1 MNQTK
6 EKKTRYLLWP
16 ALLLLLLLL
25 APGSTVRVQA
35 ASDQTAVQLKLSQG
49 IRRYDYAYQ
58 VLDLVNQERA
68 KKNLNPVTMD
78 KNLLECAMTR
88 AEELTVYASHT
99 RPNGSICFSAFPY
112 FEDPSENLAIN
123 QGTPEEVMESWIE
136 SSGHYTNIM
145 NSKNVS
151 AGIGCYSQ
159 NGHLYWI
166 QCFSSHATE
175 ACTQPANQTV
185 SPVISVLPKLI
196 NIHFNEVSPITFT
209 EEQKTLA
216 IYITCNGFSYM
227 SSSLDPASFTWSTG
241 DPSIATVDQSGVIQL
256 KSRGTTTVSAT
267 LKSCPDKTLSTD
279 INAYYDLENS
289 KETSLRYT
297 SSWNYTGNPITFSP
311 ELKFHGR
318 TLTEGKD
325 YTISFS
331 NNQNSGVGT
340 FTITGLGLYSGT
352 LTNNFGI
359 WQINLSQ
366 TKVTFSQSSYLYTGT
381 PLTPKPTVTWNGIT
395 LTENVDYTLSWHNN
409 AQQGNAYV
417 TVSGKGNFTGESNKY
432 FYIDL
437 TPITE
442 AEIGDIPDY
451 EYAPGKEFK
460 PEPTVT
466 LNGVTLKKDVDYTLS
481 YYDNTMASSRTNRP
495 RVHITGIGIYRSGF
509 SKYFT
514 INPLKLS
521 GETIQLADPNC
532 KSESVTSYLRNNL
545 IITYNGTQLISDDFR
560 ITSVYCSSSNEILDF
575 SLSYKQNYSG
585 SRHMTSVKLCDL
597 SDIPEQIFN
606 GNAVTPKPAVKY
618 GSDTLQEGTDYIL
631 SWKDN
636 AKTGTSSVTVTG
648 INNYFSSQ
656 SLTFKISAPAPTSTP
671 TPKPTA
677 TPKPKPTATP
687 TPKPTATPKPKPTTT
702 PTPKPTATPTTKPT
716 ATPTPKPT
724 ATPTTKPT
732 ATPTPKP
739 TATPTPKPTATPTTK
754 PTTPTPK
761 PSTTPAPM
769 PSGTPA
775 PMPSGT
781 PAPNPSGTPAP
792 NPSGTPAPNPSGT
805 PAPVITN
812 LTAPSIKASA
822 SWNSCTLRWNRINNV
837 RNYILYRKTNS
848 GKYTKIK
855 TLNANATSY
864 KDTKITMGNKYS
876 YVIRA
881 SRKTSSGSIYSP
893 ASKAATVKPNLLRP
907 STKLKTLKG
916 KQTLSWKKISGA
928 TGYVIYQKKG
938 NGSFKKVKTIS
949 SKNTSY
955 TFKTAKN
962 ITYSY
967 RLVPYRTVNKKVKT
981 GPASAVK
988 TGKAK

>member
-1 MNQTK
+1 MNETK
-6 EKKTRYLLWP
+6 EEKTRHLFWP

-25 APGSTVRVQA
+25 APVHMVRVQA
-35 ASDQTAVQLKLSQG
+35 ASDQSTVELKLSQG

-68 KKNLNPVTMD
+68 KKNRNPVTMD

-166 QCFSSHATE
+166 QCFSSHAAET
-175 ACTQPANQTV
+175 CTQPANQNV
-185 SPVISVLPKLI
+185 SPVLSVLPRLV
-196 NIHFNEVSPITFT
+196 NIHFNVSSPVKFT
-209 EEQKTLA
+209 EEQKTLT
-216 IYITCNGFSYM
+216 IYTTCNGFSYM
-227 SSSLDPASFTWSTG
+227 SSSLDPSSFTWSTG
-241 DPSIATVDQSGVIQL
+241 DPSVATVDQSGVIRL
-256 KSRGTTTVSAT
+256 KSKGNTTVTAT
-267 LKSCPDKTLSTD
+267 LKSCPDKILTADL
-279 INAYYDLENS
+279 NAYYDLEDS
-289 KETSLRYT
+289 KETSLT
-297 SSWNYTGNPITFSP
+297 YTGSWKYTGKPITFSP
-311 ELKFHGR
+311 VLKFHDR

-325 YTISFS
+325 YTLSFS

-359 WQINLSQ
+359 WQISLSQ
-366 TKVTFSQSSYLYTGT
+366 AEVTFSQSSYLYTGT

-417 TVSGKGNFTGESNKY
+417 TVSGKGNFTGETNKS

-481 YYDNTMASSRTNRP
+481 YFDNTMASSRTNRP

-521 GETIQLADPNC
+521 GETIELPDTNC
-532 KSESVTSYLRNNL
+532 GNGSVTTFLRNHL
-545 IITYNGTQLISDDFR
+545 VITYNGVQLTSDDYS
-560 ITSVYCSSSNEILDF
+560 ITSLRCSAGNEILGF
-575 SLSYKQNYSG
+575 SISYKQNYSG
-585 SRHMTSVKLCDL
+585 TRQMTSVKRCDL
-597 SDIPEQIFN
+597 SDIPEQIFS
-606 GNAVTPKPAVKY
+606 GNAVTPKPTVKY
-618 GSDTLQEGTDYIL
+618 GSATLQEGTDYVL
-631 SWKDN
+631 SWADN
-636 AKTGTSSVTVTG
+636 TKTGTGSVTVTG
-648 INNYFSSQ
+648 INKYFASQ
-656 SLTFKISAPAPTSTP
+656 TLTFKISAPAPTV
-671 TPKPTA
+671 
-677 TPKPKPTATP
+677 
-687 TPKPTATPKPKPTTT
+687 
-702 PTPKPTATPTTKPT
+702 
-716 ATPTPKPT
+716 
-724 ATPTTKPT
+724 
-732 ATPTPKP
+732 TPTPKP
-739 TATPTPKPTATPTTK
+739 TATPTPKPTN
-754 PTTPTPK
+754 
-761 PSTTPAPM
+761 TPAPK

-775 PMPSGT
+775 P
-781 PAPNPSGTPAP
+781 A
-792 NPSGTPAPNPSGT
+792 
-805 PAPVITN
+805 VVK
-812 LTAPSIKASA
+812 LTAPAIKAST
-822 SWNSCTLRWNRINNV
+822 SWNSCTLRWNRINNA
-837 RNYILYRKTNS
+837 RSYILYRKTNS
-848 GKYTKIK
+848 GKYVKIK
-855 TLNANATSY
+855 TLNANTTSY
-864 KDTKITMGNKYS
+864 KDTKITIGNKYS

-881 SRKTSSGSIYSP
+881 SRKTSSGYIYSP
-893 ASKAATVKPNLLRP
+893 TSKAVTVKPNLLRP

-916 KQTLSWKKISGA
+916 KQTLSWKKVPGA
-928 TGYVIYQKKG
+928 TGYVLYQKKG
-938 NGSFKKVKTIS
+938 NGSFKKVKTVS
-949 SKNTSY
+949 ARNLNY
-955 TFKTAKN
+955 TFKTSKN
-962 ITYSY
+962 TTYSY
-967 RLVPYRTVNKKVKT
+967 RVVPYRTINRKAKT

-988 TGKAK
+988 TGKAR

>member
-25 APGSTVRVQA
+25 APGNIVRVQA

-68 KKNLNPVTMD
+68 KKNRNPVTMD

-166 QCFSSHATE
+166 QCFSSHAAET
-175 ACTQPANQTV
+175 CTQPANQNV
-185 SPVISVLPKLI
+185 SPVLSVLPRLM
-196 NIHFNEVSPITFT
+196 NIHFNVSSPVKFT
-209 EEQKTLA
+209 EEQKTLT
-216 IYITCNGFSYM
+216 IYATCNGFSYM
-227 SSSLDPASFTWSTG
+227 SSSLDPSSFTWSTG
-241 DPSIATVDQSGVIQL
+241 DPSVATVDQSGVIRL
-256 KSRGTTTVSAT
+256 KSKGNTTVTAT
-267 LKSCPDKTLSTD
+267 LKSCPDKILTADL
-279 INAYYDLENS
+279 NAYYDLEDS
-289 KETSLRYT
+289 KETSLT
-297 SSWNYTGNPITFSP
+297 YTGSWKYTGKPITFSP
-311 ELKFHGR
+311 VLKFHDR

-325 YTISFS
+325 YTLSFS

-366 TKVTFSQSSYLYTGT
+366 AEIAFSQSSYLYTGT

-417 TVSGKGNFTGESNKY
+417 TVSGKGNFTGETNKS

-481 YYDNTMASSRTNRP
+481 YFDNTMASSRTNRP

-521 GETIQLADPNC
+521 GETIELPDTNC
-532 KSESVTSYLRNNL
+532 GNGSVTTFLRNHL
-545 IITYNGTQLISDDFR
+545 VITYNGVQLTSDDYS
-560 ITSVYCSSSNEILDF
+560 ITSLRCSAGNEILGF
-575 SLSYKQNYSG
+575 SISYKQNYSG
-585 SRHMTSVKLCDL
+585 TRQMTSVKRCDL
-597 SDIPEQIFN
+597 SDIPEQIFS
-606 GNAVTPKPAVKY
+606 GNAVTPKPTVKY
-618 GSDTLQEGTDYIL
+618 GSATLQEGTDYVL
-631 SWKDN
+631 SWADN
-636 AKTGTSSVTVTG
+636 TKTGTGSVTVTG
-648 INNYFSSQ
+648 INKYFASQ
-656 SLTFKISAPAPTSTP
+656 TLTFKISAPAPTVTP
-671 TPKPTA
+671 TPKPTN
-677 TPKPKPTATP
+677 TP
-687 TPKPTATPKPKPTTT
+687 TPKPT
-702 PTPKPTATPTTKPT
+702 
-716 ATPTPKPT
+716 
-724 ATPTTKPT
+724 
-732 ATPTPKP
+732 
-739 TATPTPKPTATPTTK
+739 
-754 PTTPTPK
+754 
-761 PSTTPAPM
+761 STPAPK

-775 PMPSGT
+775 P
-781 PAPNPSGTPAP
+781 A
-792 NPSGTPAPNPSGT
+792 
-805 PAPVITN
+805 VVK
-812 LTAPSIKASA
+812 LTAPAIKAST
-822 SWNSCTLRWNRINNV
+822 SWNSCTLRWNRINNA
-837 RNYILYRKTNS
+837 RSYILYRKTNS
-848 GKYTKIK
+848 GKYVKLK
-855 TLNANATSY
+855 TLNANTTAY
-864 KDTKITMGNKYS
+864 KDTKITIGNKYS

-881 SRKTSSGSIYSP
+881 SRKTSSGYIYSP
-893 ASKAATVKPNLLRP
+893 TSKAVTVKPNLLRP

-916 KQTLSWKKISGA
+916 KQILSWKKVPGA
-928 TGYVIYQKKG
+928 TGYVLYQKKG
-938 NGSFKKVKTIS
+938 NGSFKKVKTVS
-949 SKNTSY
+949 ARNLNY
-955 TFKTAKN
+955 TFKTSKN
-962 ITYSY
+962 TTYSY
-967 RLVPYRTVNKKVKT
+967 RVVPYRTINRKAKT

-988 TGKAK
+988 TGKAR

>member
-25 APGSTVRVQA
+25 APGNIVRVQA

-68 KKNLNPVTMD
+68 KKNRNPVTMD

-88 AEELTVYASHT
+88 AEELTVCASHT

-196 NIHFNEVSPITFT
+196 NIHFNEASPITFT

-241 DPSIATVDQSGVIQL
+241 DPSIATVDQSGVIRL

-267 LKSCPDKTLSTD
+267 LKSCPDKTLSAD
-279 INAYYDLENS
+279 LNAYYDLENS
-289 KETSLRYT
+289 RETSLRYT
-297 SSWNYTGNPITFSP
+297 SSWNYTGSPITFSP

-331 NNQNSGVGT
+331 NNRNSGLGS

-352 LTNNFGI
+352 LTDDFLI
-359 WQINLSQ
+359 RQINLSQ
-366 TKVTFSQSSYLYTGT
+366 SEVTFSQSSYLYTGT
-381 PLTPKPTVTWNGIT
+381 ALTPKPTVTWNGTT

-409 AQQGNAYV
+409 DCQGNAYV
-417 TVSGKGNFTGESNKY
+417 TLSGMGNFTGEKNKS

-437 TPITE
+437 TPITD
-442 AEIGDIPDY
+442 AEISDIPDY

-545 IITYNGTQLISDDFR
+545 VITYNGTQLTSDDFR
-560 ITSVYCSSSNEILDF
+560 ITSVYYSSSNEILDF

-606 GNAVTPKPAVKY
+606 GNAVTPKPTVKY

-631 SWKDN
+631 TWKDN
-636 AKTGTSSVTVTG
+636 AKTGTGSVTVTG

-671 TPKPTA
+671 TPKP
-677 TPKPKPTATP
+677 
-687 TPKPTATPKPKPTTT
+687 
-702 PTPKPTATPTTKPT
+702 
-716 ATPTPKPT
+716 
-724 ATPTTKPT
+724 
-732 ATPTPKP
+732 
-739 TATPTPKPTATPTTK
+739 
-754 PTTPTPK
+754 
-761 PSTTPAPM
+761 ST
-769 PSGTPA
+769 
-775 PMPSGT
+775 
-781 PAPNPSGTPAP
+781 
-792 NPSGTPAPNPSGT
+792 T
-805 PAPVITN
+805 PAPVITK
-812 LTAPSIKASA
+812 LTAPLIKASA
-822 SWNSCTLRWNRINNV
+822 SWTNCTLRWNRINNA

-855 TLNANATSY
+855 TLNANTTSY
-864 KDTKITMGNKYS
+864 KDTKITIGNKYS

-881 SRKTSSGSIYSP
+881 SKKTSSGYIYSP
-893 ASKAATVKPNLLRP
+893 ASKAVTVKPNLLRP
-907 STKLKTLKG
+907 SIKLKTLKG

-949 SKNTSY
+949 YKNTSY

-962 ITYSY
+962 VTYSY
-967 RLVPYRTVNKKVKT
+967 RLVPYRSVNKKIKT

>member
-1 MNQTK
+1 MNETK
-6 EKKTRYLLWP
+6 EEKTRHLFWP

-25 APGSTVRVQA
+25 APVHMVRVQA
-35 ASDQTAVQLKLSQG
+35 ASDQSTVELKLSQG

-68 KKNLNPVTMD
+68 KKNRNPVTMD

-166 QCFSSHATE
+166 QCFSSHAAET
-175 ACTQPANQTV
+175 CTQPANQNV
-185 SPVISVLPKLI
+185 SPVLSVLPRLM
-196 NIHFNEVSPITFT
+196 NIHFNVSSPVKFT
-209 EEQKTLA
+209 EEQKTLT
-216 IYITCNGFSYM
+216 IYATCNGFSYM
-227 SSSLDPASFTWSTG
+227 SSSLDPSSFTWSTG
-241 DPSIATVDQSGVIQL
+241 DPSVATVDQSGVIRL
-256 KSRGTTTVSAT
+256 KSKGNTTVTAT
-267 LKSCPDKTLSTD
+267 LKSCPDKILTADL
-279 INAYYDLENS
+279 NACYNLEDS
-289 KETSLRYT
+289 KETSLT
-297 SSWNYTGNPITFSP
+297 YTGSWKYTGKPITFSP
-311 ELKFHGR
+311 VLKFHDR

-325 YTISFS
+325 YTLSFS

-366 TKVTFSQSSYLYTGT
+366 AEIAFSQSSYLYTGT

-417 TVSGKGNFTGESNKY
+417 TVSGKGNFTGERNKY

-481 YYDNTMASSRTNRP
+481 YFDNTMASSRTNRP

-521 GETIQLADPNC
+521 GETIELPDTNC
-532 KSESVTSYLRNNL
+532 GNGSVTTFLRNHL
-545 IITYNGTQLISDDFR
+545 VITYNGVQLTSDDYS
-560 ITSVYCSSSNEILDF
+560 ITSLRCSAGNEILGF
-575 SLSYKQNYSG
+575 SISYKQNYSG
-585 SRHMTSVKLCDL
+585 TRQMTSVKRCDL
-597 SDIPEQIFN
+597 SDIPEQIFS
-606 GNAVTPKPAVKY
+606 GNAVTPKPTVKY
-618 GSDTLQEGTDYIL
+618 GSATLQEGTDYVL
-631 SWKDN
+631 SWADN
-636 AKTGTSSVTVTG
+636 TKTGTGSVTVTG
-648 INNYFSSQ
+648 INKYFASQ
-656 SLTFKISAPAPTSTP
+656 TLTFKISAPAPTVTP
-671 TPKPTA
+671 TPKPTN
-677 TPKPKPTATP
+677 TP
-687 TPKPTATPKPKPTTT
+687 TPKPT
-702 PTPKPTATPTTKPT
+702 
-716 ATPTPKPT
+716 
-724 ATPTTKPT
+724 
-732 ATPTPKP
+732 
-739 TATPTPKPTATPTTK
+739 
-754 PTTPTPK
+754 
-761 PSTTPAPM
+761 STPAP
-769 PSGTPA
+769 A
-775 PMPSGT
+775 
-781 PAPNPSGTPAP
+781 
-792 NPSGTPAPNPSGT
+792 
-805 PAPVITN
+805 VVK
-812 LTAPSIKASA
+812 LTAPAIKAST
-822 SWNSCTLRWNRINNV
+822 SWNSCTLRWNRVKNSQ
-837 RNYILYRKTNS
+837 NYILYRKTNS
-848 GKYTKIK
+848 GKYAKIK
-855 TLNANATSY
+855 TLNANTTSY
-864 KDTKITMGNKYS
+864 KDTKITIGNKYS

-881 SRKTSSGSIYSP
+881 SRKTSSGYIYSP
-893 ASKAATVKPNLLRP
+893 TSKAVTVKPNLLRP

-916 KQTLSWKKISGA
+916 KQILSWKKVPGA
-928 TGYVIYQKKG
+928 TGYVLYQKKG
-938 NGSFKKVKTIS
+938 NGSFKKVKTVS
-949 SKNTSY
+949 ARNLNY
-955 TFKTAKN
+955 TFKTSKN
-962 ITYSY
+962 TTYSY
-967 RLVPYRTVNKKVKT
+967 RVVPYRTINRKAKT

-988 TGKAK
+988 TGKAR

>member
-1 MNQTK
+1 M
-6 EKKTRYLLWP
+6 
-16 ALLLLLLLL
+16 
-25 APGSTVRVQA
+25 QA

-68 KKNLNPVTMD
+68 KKNRNPVTMD

-166 QCFSSHATE
+166 QCFSSHAAET
-175 ACTQPANQTV
+175 CTQPANQNV
-185 SPVISVLPKLI
+185 SPVLSVLPRLV
-196 NIHFNEVSPITFT
+196 NIHFNVSSPVKFT
-209 EEQKTLA
+209 EEQKTLT
-216 IYITCNGFSYM
+216 IYATCNGFSYM
-227 SSSLDPASFTWSTG
+227 SSSLDPSSFTWSTG
-241 DPSIATVDQSGVIQL
+241 DPSVATVDQSGVIRL
-256 KSRGTTTVSAT
+256 KSKGNTTVTAT
-267 LKSCPDKTLSTD
+267 LKSCPDKILTADL
-279 INAYYDLENS
+279 NAYYDLEDS
-289 KETSLRYT
+289 KETSLT
-297 SSWNYTGNPITFSP
+297 YTGSWKYTGKPITFSP
-311 ELKFHGR
+311 VLKFHDR

-325 YTISFS
+325 YTLSFS

-366 TKVTFSQSSYLYTGT
+366 AEVTFSQSSYLYTGT

-417 TVSGKGNFTGESNKY
+417 TVSGKGNFTGETNKS

-481 YYDNTMASSRTNRP
+481 YFDNTMASSRTNRP

-521 GETIQLADPNC
+521 GETIELPDTNC
-532 KSESVTSYLRNNL
+532 GNGSVTTFLRNHL
-545 IITYNGTQLISDDFR
+545 VITYNGVQLTSDDYS
-560 ITSVYCSSSNEILDF
+560 ITSLRCSAGNEILGF
-575 SLSYKQNYSG
+575 SISYKQNYSG
-585 SRHMTSVKLCDL
+585 TRQMTSVKRCDL
-597 SDIPEQIFN
+597 SDIPEQIFS
-606 GNAVTPKPAVKY
+606 GNAVTPKPTVKY
-618 GSDTLQEGTDYIL
+618 GSATLQEGTDYVL
-631 SWKDN
+631 SWADN
-636 AKTGTSSVTVTG
+636 TKTGTGSVTVTG
-648 INNYFSSQ
+648 INKYFASQ
-656 SLTFKISAPAPTSTP
+656 TLTFKISAPAPTV
-671 TPKPTA
+671 
-677 TPKPKPTATP
+677 
-687 TPKPTATPKPKPTTT
+687 
-702 PTPKPTATPTTKPT
+702 
-716 ATPTPKPT
+716 
-724 ATPTTKPT
+724 
-732 ATPTPKP
+732 TPTPKP
-739 TATPTPKPTATPTTK
+739 TATPTPKPTN
-754 PTTPTPK
+754 TPTPK
-761 PSTTPAPM
+761 PTSTPAPK

-775 PMPSGT
+775 P
-781 PAPNPSGTPAP
+781 A
-792 NPSGTPAPNPSGT
+792 
-805 PAPVITN
+805 VVK
-812 LTAPSIKASA
+812 LTAPAIKAST
-822 SWNSCTLRWNRINNV
+822 SWNSCTLRWNRINNA
-837 RNYILYRKTNS
+837 RSYILYRKTNS
-848 GKYTKIK
+848 GKYAKIK
-855 TLNANATSY
+855 TLNANTTSY
-864 KDTKITMGNKYS
+864 KDTKITIGNKYS

-881 SRKTSSGSIYSP
+881 SRKTSSGYIYSP
-893 ASKAATVKPNLLRP
+893 TSKAVTVKPNLLRP

-916 KQTLSWKKISGA
+916 KQTLSWKKVPGA
-928 TGYVIYQKKG
+928 TGYVLYQKKG
-938 NGSFKKVKTIS
+938 NGSFKKVKTVS
-949 SKNTSY
+949 ARNLNY
-955 TFKTAKN
+955 TFKTSKN
-962 ITYSY
+962 TTYSY
-967 RLVPYRTVNKKVKT
+967 RVVPYRTINRKAKT

-988 TGKAK
+988 TGKAR

>member
-1 MNQTK
+1 MNETK
-6 EKKTRYLLWP
+6 EEKTRHLFWP

-25 APGSTVRVQA
+25 APVHMVRVQA
-35 ASDQTAVQLKLSQG
+35 ASDQSTVELKLSQG

-68 KKNLNPVTMD
+68 KKNRNPVTMD

-151 AGIGCYSQ
+151 VGIGCYSQ

-166 QCFSSHATE
+166 QCFSSHAAET
-175 ACTQPANQTV
+175 CTQPANQNV
-185 SPVISVLPKLI
+185 SPVLSVLPRLV
-196 NIHFNEVSPITFT
+196 NIHFNVSSPVKFT
-209 EEQKTLA
+209 EEQKTLT
-216 IYITCNGFSYM
+216 IYATCNGFSYM
-227 SSSLDPASFTWSTG
+227 SSSLDPSSFTWSTG
-241 DPSIATVDQSGVIQL
+241 DPSVATVDQSGVIRL
-256 KSRGTTTVSAT
+256 KSKGNTTVTAT
-267 LKSCPDKTLSTD
+267 LKSCPDKILTADL
-279 INAYYDLENS
+279 NAYYDLEDS
-289 KETSLRYT
+289 KETSLT
-297 SSWNYTGNPITFSP
+297 YTGSWKYTGKPITFSP
-311 ELKFHGR
+311 VLKFHDR

-325 YTISFS
+325 YTLSFS

-359 WQINLSQ
+359 WQISLSQ
-366 TKVTFSQSSYLYTGT
+366 AEVTFSQSSYLYTGT

-417 TVSGKGNFTGESNKY
+417 TVSGKGNFTGETNKS

-481 YYDNTMASSRTNRP
+481 YFDNTMASSRTNRP

-521 GETIQLADPNC
+521 GETIELPDTNC
-532 KSESVTSYLRNNL
+532 GNGSVTTFLRNHL
-545 IITYNGTQLISDDFR
+545 VITYNGVQLTSDDYS
-560 ITSVYCSSSNEILDF
+560 ITSLRCSAGNEILGF
-575 SLSYKQNYSG
+575 SISYKQNYSG
-585 SRHMTSVKLCDL
+585 TRQMTSVKRCDL
-597 SDIPEQIFN
+597 SDIPEQIFS
-606 GNAVTPKPAVKY
+606 GNAVTPKPTVKY
-618 GSDTLQEGTDYIL
+618 GSATLQEGTDYVL
-631 SWKDN
+631 SWADN
-636 AKTGTSSVTVTG
+636 TKTGTGSVTVTG
-648 INNYFSSQ
+648 INKYFASQ
-656 SLTFKISAPAPTSTP
+656 TLTFKISAPAPTV
-671 TPKPTA
+671 
-677 TPKPKPTATP
+677 
-687 TPKPTATPKPKPTTT
+687 
-702 PTPKPTATPTTKPT
+702 
-716 ATPTPKPT
+716 
-724 ATPTTKPT
+724 
-732 ATPTPKP
+732 TPTPKP
-739 TATPTPKPTATPTTK
+739 TATPTPKPT
-754 PTTPTPK
+754 
-761 PSTTPAPM
+761 STPAPK

-775 PMPSGT
+775 P
-781 PAPNPSGTPAP
+781 A
-792 NPSGTPAPNPSGT
+792 
-805 PAPVITN
+805 VVK
-812 LTAPSIKASA
+812 LTAPAIKAST
-822 SWNSCTLRWNRINNV
+822 SWNSCTLRWNRINNAQS
-837 RNYILYRKTNS
+837 YILYRKTNS
-848 GKYTKIK
+848 GKYAKIK
-855 TLNANATSY
+855 TLNANTTSY
-864 KDTKITMGNKYS
+864 KDTKITIGNKYS

-881 SRKTSSGSIYSP
+881 SRKTSSGYIYSP
-893 ASKAATVKPNLLRP
+893 TSKAVTVKPNLLRP

-916 KQTLSWKKISGA
+916 KQILSWKKVPGA
-928 TGYVIYQKKG
+928 TGYVLYQKKG
-938 NGSFKKVKTIS
+938 NDSFKKVKTVS
-949 SKNTSY
+949 ARNLSY
-955 TFKTAKN
+955 TFKTSKN
-962 ITYSY
+962 TTYSY
-967 RLVPYRTVNKKVKT
+967 RVVPYRTINRKAKT

-988 TGKAK
+988 TGKAR

>member
-1 MNQTK
+1 M
-6 EKKTRYLLWP
+6 
-16 ALLLLLLLL
+16 
-25 APGSTVRVQA
+25 QA

-166 QCFSSHATE
+166 QCFSSHAAET
-175 ACTQPANQTV
+175 CTQPANQNV
-185 SPVISVLPKLI
+185 SPVLSVLPRLM
-196 NIHFNEVSPITFT
+196 NIHFNVSSPVKFT
-209 EEQKTLA
+209 EEQKTLT
-216 IYITCNGFSYM
+216 IYATCNGFSYM
-227 SSSLDPASFTWSTG
+227 SSSLDPSSFTWSTG
-241 DPSIATVDQSGVIQL
+241 DPSVATVDQSGVIRL
-256 KSRGTTTVSAT
+256 KSKGNTTVTAT
-267 LKSCPDKTLSTD
+267 LKSCPDKILTADL
-279 INAYYDLENS
+279 NAYYDLEDS
-289 KETSLRYT
+289 KETSLT
-297 SSWNYTGNPITFSP
+297 YTGSWKYTGKPITFSP
-311 ELKFHGR
+311 VLKFHDR

-325 YTISFS
+325 YTLSFS

-366 TKVTFSQSSYLYTGT
+366 AEVTFSQSSYLYTGT

-417 TVSGKGNFTGESNKY
+417 TVSGKGNFTGETNKS

-481 YYDNTMASSRTNRP
+481 YFDNTMASSRTNRP

-521 GETIQLADPNC
+521 GETIELPDTNC
-532 KSESVTSYLRNNL
+532 GNGSVTTFLRNHL
-545 IITYNGTQLISDDFR
+545 VITYNGVQLTSDDYS
-560 ITSVYCSSSNEILDF
+560 ITSLRCSAGNEILGF
-575 SLSYKQNYSG
+575 SISYKQNYSG
-585 SRHMTSVKLCDL
+585 TRQMTSVKRCDL
-597 SDIPEQIFN
+597 SDIPEQIFS
-606 GNAVTPKPAVKY
+606 GNAVTPKPTVKY
-618 GSDTLQEGTDYIL
+618 GSATLQEGTDYVL
-631 SWKDN
+631 SWADN
-636 AKTGTSSVTVTG
+636 TKTGTGSVTVTG
-648 INNYFSSQ
+648 INKYFASQ
-656 SLTFKISAPAPTSTP
+656 TLTFKISAPAPTV
-671 TPKPTA
+671 
-677 TPKPKPTATP
+677 
-687 TPKPTATPKPKPTTT
+687 
-702 PTPKPTATPTTKPT
+702 
-716 ATPTPKPT
+716 
-724 ATPTTKPT
+724 
-732 ATPTPKP
+732 TPTPKP
-739 TATPTPKPTATPTTK
+739 TATPTPKPTN
-754 PTTPTPK
+754 TPTPK
-761 PSTTPAPM
+761 PTSTPAPK

-775 PMPSGT
+775 P
-781 PAPNPSGTPAP
+781 A
-792 NPSGTPAPNPSGT
+792 
-805 PAPVITN
+805 VVK
-812 LTAPSIKASA
+812 LTAPAIKAST
-822 SWNSCTLRWNRINNV
+822 SWNSCTLRWNRINNA
-837 RNYILYRKTNS
+837 RSYILYRKTNS
-848 GKYTKIK
+848 GKYVKLK
-855 TLNANATSY
+855 TLNANTTSY
-864 KDTKITMGNKYS
+864 KDTKITIGNKYS

-881 SRKTSSGSIYSP
+881 SRKTSSGYIYRP
-893 ASKAATVKPNLLRP
+893 TSKAVTVKPNLLRP

-916 KQTLSWKKISGA
+916 KQILSWKKVPGA
-928 TGYVIYQKKG
+928 TGYVLYQKKG
-938 NGSFKKVKTIS
+938 NGSFKKVKTVS
-949 SKNTSY
+949 ARNLNY
-955 TFKTAKN
+955 TFKTSKN
-962 ITYSY
+962 TTYSY
-967 RLVPYRTVNKKVKT
+967 RVVPYRTINRKAKT

-988 TGKAK
+988 TGKAR

>member
-1 MNQTK
+1 MNETK
-6 EKKTRYLLWP
+6 EEKTRHLFWP

-25 APGSTVRVQA
+25 APGNIVRVQA

-175 ACTQPANQTV
+175 TCTQPANQNV
-185 SPVISVLPKLI
+185 SPVLSVLPRLV
-196 NIHFNEVSPITFT
+196 NIHFNVSSPVKFT
-209 EEQKTLA
+209 EEQKTLT
-216 IYITCNGFSYM
+216 IYATCNGFSYM
-227 SSSLDPASFTWSTG
+227 SSSLDPSSFTWSTG
-241 DPSIATVDQSGVIQL
+241 DPSVATVDQSGVIRL
-256 KSRGTTTVSAT
+256 KSKGNTTVTAT
-267 LKSCPDKTLSTD
+267 LKSCPDKILTADL
-279 INAYYDLENS
+279 NACYDLEDS
-289 KETSLRYT
+289 KETSLT
-297 SSWNYTGNPITFSP
+297 YTGSWKYTGKPITFSP
-311 ELKFHGR
+311 VLKFHDR

-325 YTISFS
+325 YTLSFS

-366 TKVTFSQSSYLYTGT
+366 AEIDFSQSSYLYTGT

-417 TVSGKGNFTGESNKY
+417 TVSGKGNFTGERNKS

-481 YYDNTMASSRTNRP
+481 YFDNTMASSRTNRP

-521 GETIQLADPNC
+521 GETIELPDTNYGNG
-532 KSESVTSYLRNNL
+532 SVTTFLRNHL
-545 IITYNGTQLISDDFR
+545 VITYNGVQLTSDDYS
-560 ITSVYCSSSNEILDF
+560 ITSLRCSAGNEILGF
-575 SLSYKQNYSG
+575 SISYRQNYSG
-585 SRHMTSVKLCDL
+585 TRQMTSVKRCDL
-597 SDIPEQIFN
+597 SDIPEQIFS
-606 GNAVTPKPAVKY
+606 GNAVTPKPTVKY
-618 GSDTLQEGTDYIL
+618 GSAALQEGTDYVL
-631 SWKDN
+631 SWADN
-636 AKTGTSSVTVTG
+636 TKTGTGSVTVTG
-648 INNYFSSQ
+648 INKYFASQ
-656 SLTFKISAPAPTSTP
+656 TLTFKISAPAPTVTP
-671 TPKPTA
+671 TPKPTN
-677 TPKPKPTATP
+677 TP
-687 TPKPTATPKPKPTTT
+687 TPKPT
-702 PTPKPTATPTTKPT
+702 
-716 ATPTPKPT
+716 
-724 ATPTTKPT
+724 
-732 ATPTPKP
+732 
-739 TATPTPKPTATPTTK
+739 
-754 PTTPTPK
+754 
-761 PSTTPAPM
+761 STPAP
-769 PSGTPA
+769 A
-775 PMPSGT
+775 
-781 PAPNPSGTPAP
+781 
-792 NPSGTPAPNPSGT
+792 
-805 PAPVITN
+805 VVK
-812 LTAPSIKASA
+812 LTAPAIKAST
-822 SWNSCTLRWNRINNV
+822 SWNSCTLRWNRVKNSQ
-837 RNYILYRKTNS
+837 NYILYRKTNS
-848 GKYTKIK
+848 GKYAKIK
-855 TLNANATSY
+855 TLNANTTSY
-864 KDTKITMGNKYS
+864 KDTKITIGNKYS

-881 SRKTSSGSIYSP
+881 SRKTSSGYIYSP
-893 ASKAATVKPNLLRP
+893 TSKAVTVKPNLLRP

-916 KQTLSWKKISGA
+916 KQILSWKKVPGA
-928 TGYVIYQKKG
+928 TGYVLYQKKG
-938 NGSFKKVKTIS
+938 NGSFKKVKTVS
-949 SKNTSY
+949 ARNLNY
-955 TFKTAKN
+955 TFKTSKN
-962 ITYSY
+962 TTYSY
-967 RLVPYRTVNKKVKT
+967 RVVPYRTINRKAKT

-988 TGKAK
+988 TGKAR

>member
-1 MNQTK
+1 MNETK
-6 EKKTRYLLWP
+6 EEKTRHLFWP

-25 APGSTVRVQA
+25 APVHMVRVQA

-68 KKNLNPVTMD
+68 KKNRNPVTMD

-88 AEELTVYASHT
+88 AEELTVYASHI

-175 ACTQPANQTV
+175 ACTQPANQNV
-185 SPVISVLPKLI
+185 SPVLSVLPRLV
-196 NIHFNEVSPITFT
+196 NIHFNVSSPVKFT
-209 EEQKTLA
+209 EEQKTLT
-216 IYITCNGFSYM
+216 IYATCNGFSYM
-227 SSSLDPASFTWSTG
+227 SSSLDPSSFTWSTG
-241 DPSIATVDQSGVIQL
+241 DPSVATVDQSGVIRL
-256 KSRGTTTVSAT
+256 KSKGNTTVTAT
-267 LKSCPDKTLSTD
+267 LKSCPDKILTADL
-279 INAYYDLENS
+279 NAYYDLEDS
-289 KETSLRYT
+289 KETSLT
-297 SSWNYTGNPITFSP
+297 YTGSWKYTGKPITFSP
-311 ELKFHGR
+311 VLKFHDR

-325 YTISFS
+325 YTLSFS

-366 TKVTFSQSSYLYTGT
+366 AEVTFSQSSYLYTGT

-417 TVSGKGNFTGESNKY
+417 TVSGKGNFTGETIKS

-481 YYDNTMASSRTNRP
+481 YFDNTMASSRTNRP

-521 GETIQLADPNC
+521 GETIELPDTNC
-532 KSESVTSYLRNNL
+532 GNGSVTTFLRNHL
-545 IITYNGTQLISDDFR
+545 VITYNGVQLTSDDYS
-560 ITSVYCSSSNEILDF
+560 ITSLRCSAGNEILGF
-575 SLSYKQNYSG
+575 SISYKQNYSG
-585 SRHMTSVKLCDL
+585 TRQMTSVKRCDL
-597 SDIPEQIFN
+597 SDIPEQIFS
-606 GNAVTPKPAVKY
+606 GNAVTPKPTVKY
-618 GSDTLQEGTDYIL
+618 GSATLQEGTDYVL
-631 SWKDN
+631 SWADN
-636 AKTGTSSVTVTG
+636 TKTGTGSVTVTG
-648 INNYFSSQ
+648 INKYFASQ
-656 SLTFKISAPAPTSTP
+656 TLTFKISAPAPTV
-671 TPKPTA
+671 
-677 TPKPKPTATP
+677 
-687 TPKPTATPKPKPTTT
+687 
-702 PTPKPTATPTTKPT
+702 
-716 ATPTPKPT
+716 
-724 ATPTTKPT
+724 
-732 ATPTPKP
+732 TPTPKP
-739 TATPTPKPTATPTTK
+739 TATPTPKPT
-754 PTTPTPK
+754 
-761 PSTTPAPM
+761 STPAPK

-775 PMPSGT
+775 P
-781 PAPNPSGTPAP
+781 A
-792 NPSGTPAPNPSGT
+792 
-805 PAPVITN
+805 VVK
-812 LTAPSIKASA
+812 LTAPAIKAST
-822 SWNSCTLRWNRINNV
+822 SWNSCTLRWNRINNAQS
-837 RNYILYRKTNS
+837 YILYRKTNS
-848 GKYTKIK
+848 GKYAKIK
-855 TLNANATSY
+855 TLNANTTSY
-864 KDTKITMGNKYS
+864 KDTKITIGNKYS

-881 SRKTSSGSIYSP
+881 SRKTSSGYIYSP
-893 ASKAATVKPNLLRP
+893 TSKAVTVKPNLLRP

-916 KQTLSWKKISGA
+916 KQILSWKKVPGA
-928 TGYVIYQKKG
+928 TGYVLYQKKG
-938 NGSFKKVKTIS
+938 NDSFKKVKTVS
-949 SKNTSY
+949 ARNLSY
-955 TFKTAKN
+955 TFKTSKN
-962 ITYSY
+962 TTYSY
-967 RLVPYRTVNKKVKT
+967 RVVPYRTINRKAKT

-988 TGKAK
+988 TGKAR

>member
-25 APGSTVRVQA
+25 APGNIVRVQA

-68 KKNLNPVTMD
+68 KKNRNTVTMD

-166 QCFSSHATE
+166 QCFSSHAAET
-175 ACTQPANQTV
+175 CTQPANQNV
-185 SPVISVLPKLI
+185 SPVLSVLPRLV
-196 NIHFNEVSPITFT
+196 NIHFNVSSPVKFT
-209 EEQKTLA
+209 EEQKTLT
-216 IYITCNGFSYM
+216 IYATCNGFSYM
-227 SSSLDPASFTWSTG
+227 SSSLDPSSFTWSTG
-241 DPSIATVDQSGVIQL
+241 DPSVATVDQSGVIRL
-256 KSRGTTTVSAT
+256 KSKGNTTVTAT
-267 LKSCPDKTLSTD
+267 LKSCPDKILTADL
-279 INAYYDLENS
+279 NAYYDLEDS
-289 KETSLRYT
+289 KETSLT
-297 SSWNYTGNPITFSP
+297 YTGSWKYTGKPITFSP
-311 ELKFHGR
+311 VLKFHDR

-325 YTISFS
+325 YTLSFS

-366 TKVTFSQSSYLYTGT
+366 AEVTFSQSSYLYTGT

-417 TVSGKGNFTGESNKY
+417 TVSGKGNFTGERNKY

-466 LNGVTLKKDVDYTLS
+466 LNGVALKKDVDYTLS
-481 YYDNTMASSRTNRP
+481 YFDNTMASSRTNRP

-521 GETIQLADPNC
+521 GETIELPDTNC
-532 KSESVTSYLRNNL
+532 GNGSVTTFLRNHL
-545 IITYNGTQLISDDFR
+545 VITYNGVQLTSDDYS
-560 ITSVYCSSSNEILDF
+560 ITSLRCSAGNEILGF
-575 SLSYKQNYSG
+575 SISYKQNYSG
-585 SRHMTSVKLCDL
+585 TRQMTSVKLCDL
-597 SDIPEQIFN
+597 SDIPEQIFS
-606 GNAVTPKPAVKY
+606 GNAVTPKPTVKY
-618 GSDTLQEGTDYIL
+618 GSATLQEGTDYVL
-631 SWKDN
+631 SWADN
-636 AKTGTSSVTVTG
+636 TKTGTGSVTVTG
-648 INNYFSSQ
+648 INKYFASQ
-656 SLTFKISAPAPTSTP
+656 TLTFKISAPAPTVTP
-671 TPKPTA
+671 TPKPTN
-677 TPKPKPTATP
+677 TP
-687 TPKPTATPKPKPTTT
+687 TPKPT
-702 PTPKPTATPTTKPT
+702 
-716 ATPTPKPT
+716 
-724 ATPTTKPT
+724 
-732 ATPTPKP
+732 
-739 TATPTPKPTATPTTK
+739 
-754 PTTPTPK
+754 
-761 PSTTPAPM
+761 STPAP
-769 PSGTPA
+769 A
-775 PMPSGT
+775 
-781 PAPNPSGTPAP
+781 
-792 NPSGTPAPNPSGT
+792 
-805 PAPVITN
+805 VVK
-812 LTAPSIKASA
+812 LTAPAIKAST
-822 SWNSCTLRWNRINNV
+822 SWNSCTLRWNRVKNSQ
-837 RNYILYRKTNS
+837 NYILYRKTNS
-848 GKYTKIK
+848 GKYAKIK
-855 TLNANATSY
+855 TLNANTTSY
-864 KDTKITMGNKYS
+864 KDTKITIGNKYS

-881 SRKTSSGSIYSP
+881 SRKTSSGYIYSP
-893 ASKAATVKPNLLRP
+893 TSKAVTVKPNLLRP

-916 KQTLSWKKISGA
+916 KQILSWKKVPGA
-928 TGYVIYQKKG
+928 TGYVLYQKKG
-938 NGSFKKVKTIS
+938 NGSFKKVKTVS
-949 SKNTSY
+949 ARNLNY
-955 TFKTAKN
+955 TFKTSKN
-962 ITYSY
+962 TTYSY
-967 RLVPYRTVNKKVKT
+967 RVVPYRTINRKAKT

-988 TGKAK
+988 TGKAR

>member
-25 APGSTVRVQA
+25 APGNIVRVQA

-68 KKNLNPVTMD
+68 KKNRNPVTMD

-99 RPNGSICFSAFPY
+99 RPNVSICFSAFPY

-166 QCFSSHATE
+166 QCFSSHAAET
-175 ACTQPANQTV
+175 CTQPANQNV
-185 SPVISVLPKLI
+185 SPVLSVLPRLM
-196 NIHFNEVSPITFT
+196 NIHFNVSSPVKFT
-209 EEQKTLA
+209 EEQKTLT
-216 IYITCNGFSYM
+216 IYATCNGFSYM
-227 SSSLDPASFTWSTG
+227 SSSLDPSSFTWSTG
-241 DPSIATVDQSGVIQL
+241 DPSVATVDQSGVIRL
-256 KSRGTTTVSAT
+256 KSKGNTTVTAT
-267 LKSCPDKTLSTD
+267 LKSCPDKILTADL
-279 INAYYDLENS
+279 NAYYDLEDS
-289 KETSLRYT
+289 KETSLT
-297 SSWNYTGNPITFSP
+297 YTGSWKYTGKPITFSP
-311 ELKFHGR
+311 VLKFHNR

-325 YTISFS
+325 YTLSFS

-366 TKVTFSQSSYLYTGT
+366 AEIAFSQSSYLYTGT

-417 TVSGKGNFTGESNKY
+417 TVSGKGNFTGERNKY

-481 YYDNTMASSRTNRP
+481 YFDNTMASSRTNRP

-521 GETIQLADPNC
+521 GETIELPDTNC
-532 KSESVTSYLRNNL
+532 GNGSVTTFLRNHL
-545 IITYNGTQLISDDFR
+545 VITYNGVQLTSDDYS
-560 ITSVYCSSSNEILDF
+560 ITSLRCSAGNEILGF
-575 SLSYKQNYSG
+575 SISYKQNYSG
-585 SRHMTSVKLCDL
+585 TRQMTSVKRCDL
-597 SDIPEQIFN
+597 SDIPEQIFS
-606 GNAVTPKPAVKY
+606 GNAVTPKPTVKY
-618 GSDTLQEGTDYIL
+618 GSATLQEGTDYVL
-631 SWKDN
+631 SWADN
-636 AKTGTSSVTVTG
+636 TKTGTGSVTVTG
-648 INNYFSSQ
+648 INKYFASQ
-656 SLTFKISAPAPTSTP
+656 TLTFKISAPAPTVTP
-671 TPKPTA
+671 TPKPTN
-677 TPKPKPTATP
+677 TP
-687 TPKPTATPKPKPTTT
+687 TPKPT
-702 PTPKPTATPTTKPT
+702 
-716 ATPTPKPT
+716 
-724 ATPTTKPT
+724 
-732 ATPTPKP
+732 
-739 TATPTPKPTATPTTK
+739 
-754 PTTPTPK
+754 
-761 PSTTPAPM
+761 STPAP
-769 PSGTPA
+769 A
-775 PMPSGT
+775 
-781 PAPNPSGTPAP
+781 
-792 NPSGTPAPNPSGT
+792 
-805 PAPVITN
+805 VVK
-812 LTAPSIKASA
+812 LTAPAIKAST
-822 SWNSCTLRWNRINNV
+822 SWNSCTLRWNRINNA

-848 GKYTKIK
+848 GKYAKIK
-855 TLNANATSY
+855 TLNANTTSY
-864 KDTKITMGNKYS
+864 KDTKITIGNKYS

-881 SRKTSSGSIYSP
+881 SRKTSSGYIYSP
-893 ASKAATVKPNLLRP
+893 TSKAVTVKPNLLRP

-916 KQTLSWKKISGA
+916 KQILSWKKVPGA
-928 TGYVIYQKKG
+928 TGYVLYQKKG
-938 NGSFKKVKTIS
+938 NGSFKKVKTVS
-949 SKNTSY
+949 ARNLNY
-955 TFKTAKN
+955 TFKTSKN
-962 ITYSY
+962 TTYSY
-967 RLVPYRTVNKKVKT
+967 RVVPYRTINRKAKT

-988 TGKAK
+988 TGKAR

>member
-1 MNQTK
+1 MNETK
-6 EKKTRYLLWP
+6 EEKTRHLFWP

-25 APGSTVRVQA
+25 APGNIVRVQA

-68 KKNLNPVTMD
+68 KKNRNPVTMD

-166 QCFSSHATE
+166 QCFSSHAAET
-175 ACTQPANQTV
+175 CTQPANQNV
-185 SPVISVLPKLI
+185 SPVLSVLPRLV
-196 NIHFNEVSPITFT
+196 NIHFNVSSPVKFT
-209 EEQKTLA
+209 EEQKTLT
-216 IYITCNGFSYM
+216 IYATCNGFSYM
-227 SSSLDPASFTWSTG
+227 SSSLDPSSFTWSTG
-241 DPSIATVDQSGVIQL
+241 DPSVATVDQSGVIRL
-256 KSRGTTTVSAT
+256 KSKGNTTVTAT
-267 LKSCPDKTLSTD
+267 LKSCPDKILTADL
-279 INAYYDLENS
+279 NAYYDLEDS
-289 KETSLRYT
+289 KETSLT
-297 SSWNYTGNPITFSP
+297 YTGSWKYTGKPITFSP
-311 ELKFHGR
+311 VLKFHDR

-325 YTISFS
+325 YTLSFS

-366 TKVTFSQSSYLYTGT
+366 AEVTFSQSSYLYTGT

-417 TVSGKGNFTGESNKY
+417 TVSGKGNFTGETNKS

-466 LNGVTLKKDVDYTLS
+466 LNGVALKKDVDYTLS
-481 YYDNTMASSRTNRP
+481 YFDNTMASSRTNRP

-521 GETIQLADPNC
+521 GETIELPDTNC
-532 KSESVTSYLRNNL
+532 GNGSVTTFLRNHL
-545 IITYNGTQLISDDFR
+545 VITYNGVQLTSDDYS
-560 ITSVYCSSSNEILDF
+560 ITSLRCSAGNEILGF
-575 SLSYKQNYSG
+575 SISYKQNYSG
-585 SRHMTSVKLCDL
+585 TRQMTSVKLCDL
-597 SDIPEQIFN
+597 SDIPEQIFS
-606 GNAVTPKPAVKY
+606 GNAVTPKPTVKY
-618 GSDTLQEGTDYIL
+618 GSATLQEGTDYVL
-631 SWKDN
+631 SWADN
-636 AKTGTSSVTVTG
+636 TKTGTGSVTVTG
-648 INNYFSSQ
+648 INKYFASQ
-656 SLTFKISAPAPTSTP
+656 TLTFKISAPAPTVTP
-671 TPKPTA
+671 TPKPTN
-677 TPKPKPTATP
+677 TP
-687 TPKPTATPKPKPTTT
+687 TPKPT
-702 PTPKPTATPTTKPT
+702 
-716 ATPTPKPT
+716 
-724 ATPTTKPT
+724 
-732 ATPTPKP
+732 
-739 TATPTPKPTATPTTK
+739 
-754 PTTPTPK
+754 
-761 PSTTPAPM
+761 STPAPK

-775 PMPSGT
+775 P
-781 PAPNPSGTPAP
+781 A
-792 NPSGTPAPNPSGT
+792 
-805 PAPVITN
+805 VVK
-812 LTAPSIKASA
+812 LTAPAIKAST
-822 SWNSCTLRWNRINNV
+822 SWNSCTLRWNRVKNAQ
-837 RNYILYRKTNS
+837 NYILYRKTNS
-848 GKYTKIK
+848 GKYAKLK
-855 TLNANATSY
+855 TLNANTTSY
-864 KDTKITMGNKYS
+864 KDTKITIGNKYS

-881 SRKTSSGSIYSP
+881 SRKTSSGYIYSP
-893 ASKAATVKPNLLRP
+893 TSKAVTVKPNLLRP

-916 KQTLSWKKISGA
+916 KQILSWKKVPGA
-928 TGYVIYQKKG
+928 TGYVLYQKKG
-938 NGSFKKVKTIS
+938 NGSFKKVKTVS
-949 SKNTSY
+949 ARSLSY
-955 TFKTAKN
+955 TFKTSKN
-962 ITYSY
+962 TTYSY
-967 RLVPYRTVNKKVKT
+967 RVVPYRTINRKAKT
-981 GPASAVK
+981 GPASTVK
-988 TGKAK
+988 TGKAR

>member
-25 APGSTVRVQA
+25 APGNIVRVQA

-68 KKNLNPVTMD
+68 KKNRNPVTMD

-88 AEELTVYASHT
+88 AEELTVCASHT

-112 FEDPSENLAIN
+112 FENPSENLAIN

-196 NIHFNEVSPITFT
+196 NIHFNEASPITFT

-241 DPSIATVDQSGVIQL
+241 DPSIATVDQSGVIRL

-267 LKSCPDKTLSTD
+267 LKSCPDKTLSAD
-279 INAYYDLENS
+279 LNAYYDLENS
-289 KETSLRYT
+289 RETSLRYT
-297 SSWNYTGNPITFSP
+297 SSWNYTGSPITFSP

-331 NNQNSGVGT
+331 HNQNSGVGT

-366 TKVTFSQSSYLYTGT
+366 AEIDFSQSSYLYTGT

-481 YYDNTMASSRTNRP
+481 YFDNTMASSRTNRP

-521 GETIQLADPNC
+521 GETIELPDTNC
-532 KSESVTSYLRNNL
+532 GNGSVTTFLRNHL
-545 IITYNGTQLISDDFR
+545 VITYNGVQLTSDDYS
-560 ITSVYCSSSNEILDF
+560 ITSLRCSAGNEILGF
-575 SLSYKQNYSG
+575 SISYKQNYSG
-585 SRHMTSVKLCDL
+585 TRQMTSVKRCDL
-597 SDIPEQIFN
+597 SDIPEQIFS
-606 GNAVTPKPAVKY
+606 GNAVTPKPTVKY
-618 GSDTLQEGTDYIL
+618 GSAALQEGTDYVL
-631 SWKDN
+631 SWADN
-636 AKTGTSSVTVTG
+636 TKTGTGSVTVTG
-648 INNYFSSQ
+648 INKYFASQ
-656 SLTFKISAPAPTSTP
+656 TLTFKISAPAPTVTP
-671 TPKPTA
+671 TPKPT
-677 TPKPKPTATP
+677 
-687 TPKPTATPKPKPTTT
+687 
-702 PTPKPTATPTTKPT
+702 
-716 ATPTPKPT
+716 
-724 ATPTTKPT
+724 
-732 ATPTPKP
+732 
-739 TATPTPKPTATPTTK
+739 
-754 PTTPTPK
+754 
-761 PSTTPAPM
+761 STPAPK

-775 PMPSGT
+775 PKPSGT
-781 PAPNPSGTPAP
+781 PAPA
-792 NPSGTPAPNPSGT
+792 
-805 PAPVITN
+805 VVK
-812 LTAPSIKASA
+812 LTAPAIKAST
-822 SWNSCTLRWNRINNV
+822 SWNSCTLRWNRINNA
-837 RNYILYRKTNS
+837 RSYILYRKTNS
-848 GKYTKIK
+848 GKYAKIK
-855 TLNANATSY
+855 TLNANTTSY
-864 KDTKITMGNKYS
+864 KDTKITIGNKYS

-881 SRKTSSGSIYSP
+881 SRKTSSGYIYSP
-893 ASKAATVKPNLLRP
+893 TSKAVTVKPNLLRP

-916 KQTLSWKKISGA
+916 KQILSWKKVPGA
-928 TGYVIYQKKG
+928 TGYVLYQKKG
-938 NGSFKKVKTIS
+938 NGSFKKVKTVS
-949 SKNTSY
+949 ARNLNY
-955 TFKTAKN
+955 TFKTSKN
-962 ITYSY
+962 TTYSY
-967 RLVPYRTVNKKVKT
+967 RVVPYRTINRKAKT

-988 TGKAK
+988 TGKAR

>member
-1 MNQTK
+1 MNETK
-6 EKKTRYLLWP
+6 EEKTRHLFWP

-25 APGSTVRVQA
+25 APVHMVRVQA
-35 ASDQTAVQLKLSQG
+35 ASDQSTVELKLSQG

-68 KKNLNPVTMD
+68 KKNRNPVTMD

-166 QCFSSHATE
+166 QCFSSHAAET
-175 ACTQPANQTV
+175 CTQPANQNV
-185 SPVISVLPKLI
+185 SPVLSVLPRLM
-196 NIHFNEVSPITFT
+196 NIHFNVSSPVKFT
-209 EEQKTLA
+209 EEQKTLT
-216 IYITCNGFSYM
+216 IYATCNGFSYM
-227 SSSLDPASFTWSTG
+227 SSSLDPSSFTWSTG
-241 DPSIATVDQSGVIQL
+241 DPSVATVDQSGVIRL
-256 KSRGTTTVSAT
+256 KSKGNTTVTAT
-267 LKSCPDKTLSTD
+267 LKSCPDKILTADL
-279 INAYYDLENS
+279 NAYYDLEDS
-289 KETSLRYT
+289 KETSLT
-297 SSWNYTGNPITFSP
+297 YTGSWKYTGKPITFSP
-311 ELKFHGR
+311 VLKFHDR

-325 YTISFS
+325 YTLSFS

-366 TKVTFSQSSYLYTGT
+366 AEVTFSQSSYLYTGT

-417 TVSGKGNFTGESNKY
+417 TVSGKGNFTGETNKS

-481 YYDNTMASSRTNRP
+481 YFDNTMASSRTNRP

-521 GETIQLADPNC
+521 GETIELPDTNC
-532 KSESVTSYLRNNL
+532 GNGSVTTFLRNHL
-545 IITYNGTQLISDDFR
+545 VITYNGVQLTSDDYS
-560 ITSVYCSSSNEILDF
+560 ITSLRCSAGNEILGF
-575 SLSYKQNYSG
+575 SISYKQNYSG
-585 SRHMTSVKLCDL
+585 TRQMTSVKRCDL
-597 SDIPEQIFN
+597 SDIPEQIFS
-606 GNAVTPKPAVKY
+606 GNAVTPKPTVKY
-618 GSDTLQEGTDYIL
+618 GSATLQEGTDYVL
-631 SWKDN
+631 SWADN
-636 AKTGTSSVTVTG
+636 TKTGTGSVTVTG
-648 INNYFSSQ
+648 INKYFASQ
-656 SLTFKISAPAPTSTP
+656 TLTFKISAPAPTVTP
-671 TPKPTA
+671 TPKPTN
-677 TPKPKPTATP
+677 TP
-687 TPKPTATPKPKPTTT
+687 TPKPT
-702 PTPKPTATPTTKPT
+702 
-716 ATPTPKPT
+716 
-724 ATPTTKPT
+724 
-732 ATPTPKP
+732 
-739 TATPTPKPTATPTTK
+739 
-754 PTTPTPK
+754 
-761 PSTTPAPM
+761 STPAPK

-775 PMPSGT
+775 P
-781 PAPNPSGTPAP
+781 A
-792 NPSGTPAPNPSGT
+792 
-805 PAPVITN
+805 VVK
-812 LTAPSIKASA
+812 LTAPAIKAST
-822 SWNSCTLRWNRINNV
+822 SWNSCTLRWNRINNA
-837 RNYILYRKTNS
+837 RSYILYRKTNS
-848 GKYTKIK
+848 GKYAKIK
-855 TLNANATSY
+855 TLNANTTSY
-864 KDTKITMGNKYS
+864 KDTKITIGNKYS

-881 SRKTSSGSIYSP
+881 SRKTSSGYIYSP
-893 ASKAATVKPNLLRP
+893 TSKAVTVKPNLLRP

-916 KQTLSWKKISGA
+916 KQILSWKKVPGA
-928 TGYVIYQKKG
+928 TGYVLYQKKG
-938 NGSFKKVKTIS
+938 NGSFKKVKTVS
-949 SKNTSY
+949 ARNLNYAFKTSKNT
-955 TFKTAKN
+955 
-962 ITYSY
+962 TYSY
-967 RLVPYRTVNKKVKT
+967 RVVPYRTINRKAKT

-988 TGKAK
+988 TGKAR

>member
-25 APGSTVRVQA
+25 APGNIVRVQA

-68 KKNLNPVTMD
+68 KKNRNPVTMD

-166 QCFSSHATE
+166 QCFSSHAAET
-175 ACTQPANQTV
+175 CTQPANQNV
-185 SPVISVLPKLI
+185 SPVLSVLPRLV
-196 NIHFNEVSPITFT
+196 NIHFNVSSPVKFT
-209 EEQKTLA
+209 EEQKTLT
-216 IYITCNGFSYM
+216 IYATCNGFSYM
-227 SSSLDPASFTWSTG
+227 SSSLDPSSFTWSTG
-241 DPSIATVDQSGVIQL
+241 DPSVATVDQSGVIRL
-256 KSRGTTTVSAT
+256 KSKGNTTVTAT
-267 LKSCPDKTLSTD
+267 LKSCPDKILTADL
-279 INAYYDLENS
+279 NAYYDLEDS
-289 KETSLRYT
+289 KETSLT
-297 SSWNYTGNPITFSP
+297 YTGSWKYTGKPITFSP
-311 ELKFHGR
+311 VLKFHDR

-325 YTISFS
+325 YTLSFS

-366 TKVTFSQSSYLYTGT
+366 AEIAFSQSSYLYTGT

-417 TVSGKGNFTGESNKY
+417 TVSGKGNFTGETNKS

-481 YYDNTMASSRTNRP
+481 YFDNTMASSRTNRP

-521 GETIQLADPNC
+521 GETIELPDTNC
-532 KSESVTSYLRNNL
+532 GNGSVTTFLRNHL
-545 IITYNGTQLISDDFR
+545 VITYNGVQLTSDDYS
-560 ITSVYCSSSNEILDF
+560 ITSLRCSAGNEILGF
-575 SLSYKQNYSG
+575 SISYKQNYSG
-585 SRHMTSVKLCDL
+585 TRQMTSVKRCDL
-597 SDIPEQIFN
+597 SDIPEQIFS
-606 GNAVTPKPAVKY
+606 GNAVTPKPTVKY
-618 GSDTLQEGTDYIL
+618 GSATLQEGTDYVL
-631 SWKDN
+631 SWADN
-636 AKTGTSSVTVTG
+636 TKTGTGSVTVTG
-648 INNYFSSQ
+648 INKYFASQ
-656 SLTFKISAPAPTSTP
+656 TLTFKISAPAPTVTP
-671 TPKPTA
+671 TPKPTN
-677 TPKPKPTATP
+677 TP
-687 TPKPTATPKPKPTTT
+687 TPKPT
-702 PTPKPTATPTTKPT
+702 
-716 ATPTPKPT
+716 
-724 ATPTTKPT
+724 
-732 ATPTPKP
+732 
-739 TATPTPKPTATPTTK
+739 
-754 PTTPTPK
+754 
-761 PSTTPAPM
+761 STPAP
-769 PSGTPA
+769 A
-775 PMPSGT
+775 
-781 PAPNPSGTPAP
+781 
-792 NPSGTPAPNPSGT
+792 
-805 PAPVITN
+805 VVK
-812 LTAPSIKASA
+812 LTAPAIKAST
-822 SWNSCTLRWNRINNV
+822 SWNSCTLRWNRINNA
-837 RNYILYRKTNS
+837 RSYILYRKTNS
-848 GKYTKIK
+848 GKYVKLK
-855 TLNANATSY
+855 TLNANTTAY
-864 KDTKITMGNKYS
+864 KDTKITIGNKYS

-881 SRKTSSGSIYSP
+881 SRKTSSGYIYSP
-893 ASKAATVKPNLLRP
+893 TSKAVTVKPNLLRP

-916 KQTLSWKKISGA
+916 KQILSWKKVPGA
-928 TGYVIYQKKG
+928 TGYVLYQKKG
-938 NGSFKKVKTIS
+938 NGSFKKVKTVS
-949 SKNTSY
+949 ARNLNY
-955 TFKTAKN
+955 TFKTSKN
-962 ITYSY
+962 TTYSY
-967 RLVPYRTVNKKVKT
+967 RVVPYRTINRKAKT

-988 TGKAK
+988 TGKAR

>member
-25 APGSTVRVQA
+25 SPGSTVRVQA

-68 KKNLNPVTMD
+68 KKNRNPVTMD

-196 NIHFNEVSPITFT
+196 NIHFNEASPITFT

-267 LKSCPDKTLSTD
+267 LKSCPDKTLSAD
-279 INAYYDLENS
+279 LNAYYDLENS

-318 TLTEGKD
+318 TLTEEKD

-331 NNQNSGVGT
+331 NNRNSGLGS

-352 LTNNFGI
+352 LTDDFLI
-359 WQINLSQ
+359 RQISLSQ
-366 TKVTFSQSSYLYTGT
+366 TEVTFSQSSYLYTGT
-381 PLTPKPTVTWNGIT
+381 ALTPKPTVTWNGTT

-409 AQQGNAYV
+409 DRQGNAYV
-417 TVSGKGNFTGESNKY
+417 TLSGMGNFTGEKNKS

-437 TPITE
+437 TPITD
-442 AEIGDIPDY
+442 AEISDIPDY

-466 LNGVTLKKDVDYTLS
+466 LNGITLKKDVDYTLS
-481 YYDNTMASSRTNRP
+481 YSNNTMASSNTNRP
-495 RVHITGIGIYRSGF
+495 RVNITGIGIYRSGF

-532 KSESVTSYLRNNL
+532 EGESVTSYLRNNL
-545 IITYNGTQLISDDFR
+545 IITYKGTQLTSDDFR

-585 SRHMTSVKLCDL
+585 SRHMTSIKLCDL

-606 GNAVTPKPAVKY
+606 GNAVTPKPTVKY

-631 SWKDN
+631 SWEN
-636 AKTGTSSVTVTG
+636 NTKTGTGSVTVTG

-677 TPKPKPTATP
+677 TPTPKPTATPTPKPTATPKPKPTATP
-687 TPKPTATPKPKPTTT
+687 TPKPTATPKPKPTAT
-702 PTPKPTATPTTKPT
+702 PTPKPTATPKPKPTATPTTKPT

-739 TATPTPKPTATPTTK
+739 SATPTTK
-754 PTTPTPK
+754 PTTPTTK
-761 PSTTPAPM
+761 PT
-769 PSGTPA
+769 
-775 PMPSGT
+775 
-781 PAPNPSGTPAP
+781 
-792 NPSGTPAPNPSGT
+792 TPAPNPSGT

-822 SWNSCTLRWNRINNV
+822 SWNSCTLRWSRINNA

-864 KDTKITMGNKYS
+864 KDTKITIGNKYS

-881 SRKTSSGSIYSP
+881 SRKTSSGYIYSP

-962 ITYSY
+962 VTYSY
-967 RLVPYRTVNKKVKT
+967 KLVPYRTVNKKVKT

>member
-1 MNQTK
+1 MNETK
-6 EKKTRYLLWP
+6 EEKTRHLFWP

-25 APGSTVRVQA
+25 APVHMVRVQA
-35 ASDQTAVQLKLSQG
+35 ASDQSTVELKLSQG

-68 KKNLNPVTMD
+68 KKNRNPVTMD

-166 QCFSSHATE
+166 QCFSSHAAET
-175 ACTQPANQTV
+175 CTQPANQNV
-185 SPVISVLPKLI
+185 SPVLSVLPRLM
-196 NIHFNEVSPITFT
+196 NIHFNVSSPVKFT
-209 EEQKTLA
+209 EEQKTLT
-216 IYITCNGFSYM
+216 IYATCNGFSYM
-227 SSSLDPASFTWSTG
+227 SSSLDPSSFTWSTG
-241 DPSIATVDQSGVIQL
+241 DPSVATVDQSGVIRL
-256 KSRGTTTVSAT
+256 KSKGNTTVTAT
-267 LKSCPDKTLSTD
+267 LKSCPDKILTADL
-279 INAYYDLENS
+279 NAYYDLEDS
-289 KETSLRYT
+289 KETSLT
-297 SSWNYTGNPITFSP
+297 YTGSWKYTGKPITFSP
-311 ELKFHGR
+311 VLKFHDR

-325 YTISFS
+325 YTLSFS

-366 TKVTFSQSSYLYTGT
+366 AEVTFSQSSYLYTGT

-417 TVSGKGNFTGESNKY
+417 TVSGKGNFTGETNKS

-481 YYDNTMASSRTNRP
+481 YFDNTMASSRTNRP

-521 GETIQLADPNC
+521 GETIELPDTNC
-532 KSESVTSYLRNNL
+532 GNGSVTTFLRNHL
-545 IITYNGTQLISDDFR
+545 VITYNGVQLTSDDYS
-560 ITSVYCSSSNEILDF
+560 ITSLRCSAGNEILGF
-575 SLSYKQNYSG
+575 SISYKQNYSG
-585 SRHMTSVKLCDL
+585 TRQMTSVKRCDL
-597 SDIPEQIFN
+597 SDIPEQIFS
-606 GNAVTPKPAVKY
+606 GNAVTPKPTVKY
-618 GSDTLQEGTDYIL
+618 GSATLQEGTDYVL
-631 SWKDN
+631 SWADN
-636 AKTGTSSVTVTG
+636 TKTGTGSVTVTG
-648 INNYFSSQ
+648 INKYFASQ
-656 SLTFKISAPAPTSTP
+656 TLTFKISAPAPTVTP
-671 TPKPTA
+671 TPKPTN
-677 TPKPKPTATP
+677 TP
-687 TPKPTATPKPKPTTT
+687 TPKPT
-702 PTPKPTATPTTKPT
+702 
-716 ATPTPKPT
+716 
-724 ATPTTKPT
+724 
-732 ATPTPKP
+732 
-739 TATPTPKPTATPTTK
+739 
-754 PTTPTPK
+754 
-761 PSTTPAPM
+761 STPAP
-769 PSGTPA
+769 A
-775 PMPSGT
+775 
-781 PAPNPSGTPAP
+781 
-792 NPSGTPAPNPSGT
+792 
-805 PAPVITN
+805 VVK
-812 LTAPSIKASA
+812 LTAPAIKAST
-822 SWNSCTLRWNRINNV
+822 SWNSCTLRWNRVKNSQ
-837 RNYILYRKTNS
+837 NYILYRKTNS
-848 GKYTKIK
+848 GKYVKLK
-855 TLNANATSY
+855 TLNANTTAY
-864 KDTKITMGNKYS
+864 KDTKITIGNKYS

-881 SRKTSSGSIYSP
+881 SRKTSSGYIYSP
-893 ASKAATVKPNLLRP
+893 TSKAVTVKPNLLRP

-916 KQTLSWKKISGA
+916 KQILSWKKVPGA
-928 TGYVIYQKKG
+928 TGYVLYQKKG
-938 NGSFKKVKTIS
+938 NGSFKKVKTVS
-949 SKNTSY
+949 ARNLSY
-955 TFKTAKN
+955 TFKTSKN
-962 ITYSY
+962 TTYSY
-967 RLVPYRTVNKKVKT
+967 RVVPYRTINRKAKT

-988 TGKAK
+988 TGKAR

>member
-1 MNQTK
+1 MNETKK
-6 EKKTRYLLWP
+6 EKTRHLFCP

-25 APGSTVRVQA
+25 APVHMVRVQA
-35 ASDQTAVQLKLSQG
+35 ASDQSTVELKLSQG
-49 IRRYDYAYQ
+49 IRRYGYAYQ

-99 RPNGSICFSAFPY
+99 RPNGSSCFSAFPY

-136 SSGHYTNIM
+136 SSGHYANIM

-166 QCFSSHATE
+166 QCFSSHAAET
-175 ACTQPANQTV
+175 CTQPANQNV
-185 SPVISVLPKLI
+185 SPVLSVLPRLV
-196 NIHFNEVSPITFT
+196 NIHFNVSSPVKFT
-209 EEQKTLA
+209 EEQKTLT
-216 IYITCNGFSYM
+216 IYTTCNGFSYM
-227 SSSLDPASFTWSTG
+227 SSSLDPSSFTWSTG
-241 DPSIATVDQSGVIQL
+241 DPSVATVDQSGVIRL
-256 KSRGTTTVSAT
+256 KSKGNTTVTAT
-267 LKSCPDKTLSTD
+267 LKSCPDKILTADL
-279 INAYYDLENS
+279 NAYYDLEDS
-289 KETSLRYT
+289 KETSLT
-297 SSWNYTGNPITFSP
+297 YTGSWKYTGKPITFSP
-311 ELKFHGR
+311 VLKFHDR

-325 YTISFS
+325 YTLSFS

-359 WQINLSQ
+359 WQISLSQ
-366 TKVTFSQSSYLYTGT
+366 AEVTFSQSSYLYTGT

-417 TVSGKGNFTGESNKY
+417 TVSGKGNFTGETNKS

-481 YYDNTMASSRTNRP
+481 YFDNTMASSRTNRP

-521 GETIQLADPNC
+521 GETIELPDTNC
-532 KSESVTSYLRNNL
+532 GNGSVTTFLRNHL
-545 IITYNGTQLISDDFR
+545 VITYNGVQLTSDDYS
-560 ITSVYCSSSNEILDF
+560 ITSLRCSAGNEILGF
-575 SLSYKQNYSG
+575 SISYKQNYSG
-585 SRHMTSVKLCDL
+585 TRQMTSVKRCDL
-597 SDIPEQIFN
+597 SDIPEQIFS
-606 GNAVTPKPAVKY
+606 GNAVTPKPTVKY
-618 GSDTLQEGTDYIL
+618 GSATLQEGTDYVL
-631 SWKDN
+631 SWADN
-636 AKTGTSSVTVTG
+636 TKTGTGSVTVTG
-648 INNYFSSQ
+648 INKYFASQ
-656 SLTFKISAPAPTSTP
+656 TLTFKISAPAPTV
-671 TPKPTA
+671 
-677 TPKPKPTATP
+677 
-687 TPKPTATPKPKPTTT
+687 
-702 PTPKPTATPTTKPT
+702 
-716 ATPTPKPT
+716 
-724 ATPTTKPT
+724 
-732 ATPTPKP
+732 TPTPKP
-739 TATPTPKPTATPTTK
+739 TATPTPKPTN
-754 PTTPTPK
+754 
-761 PSTTPAPM
+761 TPAPK

-775 PMPSGT
+775 P
-781 PAPNPSGTPAP
+781 A
-792 NPSGTPAPNPSGT
+792 
-805 PAPVITN
+805 VVK
-812 LTAPSIKASA
+812 LTAPAIKAST
-822 SWNSCTLRWNRINNV
+822 SWNSCTLRWNRINNA
-837 RNYILYRKTNS
+837 RSYILYRKTNS
-848 GKYTKIK
+848 GKYVKIK
-855 TLNANATSY
+855 TLNANTTSY
-864 KDTKITMGNKYS
+864 KDTKITIGNKYS

-881 SRKTSSGSIYSP
+881 SRKTSSGYIYSP
-893 ASKAATVKPNLLRP
+893 TSKAVTVKPNLLRP

-916 KQTLSWKKISGA
+916 KQTLSWKKVPGA
-928 TGYVIYQKKG
+928 TGYVLYQKKG
-938 NGSFKKVKTIS
+938 NGSFKKVKTVS
-949 SKNTSY
+949 ARNLNY
-955 TFKTAKN
+955 TFKTSKN
-962 ITYSY
+962 TTYSY
-967 RLVPYRTVNKKVKT
+967 RVVPYRTINRKAKT

-988 TGKAK
+988 TGKAR

>member
-25 APGSTVRVQA
+25 APGNIVRVQA

-68 KKNLNPVTMD
+68 KKNRNPVTMD

-88 AEELTVYASHT
+88 AEELTVYASHI

-175 ACTQPANQTV
+175 ACTQPANQNV
-185 SPVISVLPKLI
+185 SPVLSVLPRLV
-196 NIHFNEVSPITFT
+196 NIHFNVSSPVKFT
-209 EEQKTLA
+209 EEQKTLT
-216 IYITCNGFSYM
+216 IYATCNGFSYM
-227 SSSLDPASFTWSTG
+227 SSSLDPSSFTWSTG
-241 DPSIATVDQSGVIQL
+241 DPSVATVDQSGVIRL
-256 KSRGTTTVSAT
+256 KSKGNTTVTAT
-267 LKSCPDKTLSTD
+267 LKSCPDKILTADL
-279 INAYYDLENS
+279 NAYYDLEDS
-289 KETSLRYT
+289 KETSLT
-297 SSWNYTGNPITFSP
+297 YTGSWKYTGKPITFSP
-311 ELKFHGR
+311 VLKFHDR

-325 YTISFS
+325 YTLSFS

-366 TKVTFSQSSYLYTGT
+366 AEIAFSQSSYLYTGT

-417 TVSGKGNFTGESNKY
+417 TVSGKGNFTGERNKY
-432 FYIDL
+432 FCIDL

-481 YYDNTMASSRTNRP
+481 YFDNTMASSRTNRP

-521 GETIQLADPNC
+521 GETIELPDTNC
-532 KSESVTSYLRNNL
+532 GNGSVTTFLRNHL
-545 IITYNGTQLISDDFR
+545 VITYNGVQLTSDDYS
-560 ITSVYCSSSNEILDF
+560 ITSLRCSAGNEILGF
-575 SLSYKQNYSG
+575 SISYKQNYSG
-585 SRHMTSVKLCDL
+585 TRQMTSVKRCDL
-597 SDIPEQIFN
+597 SDIPEQIFS
-606 GNAVTPKPAVKY
+606 GNAVTPKPTVKY
-618 GSDTLQEGTDYIL
+618 GSATLQEGTDYVL
-631 SWKDN
+631 SWADN
-636 AKTGTSSVTVTG
+636 TKTGTGSVTVTG
-648 INNYFSSQ
+648 INKYFASQ
-656 SLTFKISAPAPTSTP
+656 TLTFKISAPAPTVTP
-671 TPKPTA
+671 TPKPTN
-677 TPKPKPTATP
+677 TP
-687 TPKPTATPKPKPTTT
+687 TPKPT
-702 PTPKPTATPTTKPT
+702 
-716 ATPTPKPT
+716 
-724 ATPTTKPT
+724 
-732 ATPTPKP
+732 
-739 TATPTPKPTATPTTK
+739 
-754 PTTPTPK
+754 
-761 PSTTPAPM
+761 STPAP
-769 PSGTPA
+769 A
-775 PMPSGT
+775 
-781 PAPNPSGTPAP
+781 
-792 NPSGTPAPNPSGT
+792 
-805 PAPVITN
+805 VVK
-812 LTAPSIKASA
+812 LTAPAIKAST
-822 SWNSCTLRWNRINNV
+822 SWNSCTLRWNRVKNSQ
-837 RNYILYRKTNS
+837 NYILYRKTNS
-848 GKYTKIK
+848 GKYAKIK
-855 TLNANATSY
+855 TLNANTTSY
-864 KDTKITMGNKYS
+864 KDTKITIGNKYS

-881 SRKTSSGSIYSP
+881 SRKTSSGYIYSP
-893 ASKAATVKPNLLRP
+893 TSKAVTVKPNLLRP

-916 KQTLSWKKISGA
+916 KQILSWKKVPGA
-928 TGYVIYQKKG
+928 TGYVLYQKKG
-938 NGSFKKVKTIS
+938 NGSFKKVKTVS
-949 SKNTSY
+949 ARNLNY
-955 TFKTAKN
+955 TFKTSKN
-962 ITYSY
+962 TTYSY
-967 RLVPYRTVNKKVKT
+967 RVVPYRTINRKAKT

-988 TGKAK
+988 TGKAR

>member
-1 MNQTK
+1 MNETK
-6 EKKTRYLLWP
+6 EEKTRHLFWP

-25 APGSTVRVQA
+25 APVHMVRVQA
-35 ASDQTAVQLKLSQG
+35 ASDQSTVELKLSQG

-68 KKNLNPVTMD
+68 KKNRNPVTMD

-166 QCFSSHATE
+166 QCFSSHAAET
-175 ACTQPANQTV
+175 CTQPANQNV
-185 SPVISVLPKLI
+185 SPVLSVLPRLM
-196 NIHFNEVSPITFT
+196 NIHFNVSSPVKFT
-209 EEQKTLA
+209 EEQKTLT
-216 IYITCNGFSYM
+216 IYATCNGFSYM
-227 SSSLDPASFTWSTG
+227 SSSLDPSSFTWSTG
-241 DPSIATVDQSGVIQL
+241 DPSVATVDQSGVIRL
-256 KSRGTTTVSAT
+256 KSKGNTTVTAT
-267 LKSCPDKTLSTD
+267 LKSCPDKILTADL
-279 INAYYDLENS
+279 NAYYDLEDS
-289 KETSLRYT
+289 KETSLT
-297 SSWNYTGNPITFSP
+297 YTGSWKYTGKPITFSP
-311 ELKFHGR
+311 VLKFHDR

-325 YTISFS
+325 YTLSFS

-366 TKVTFSQSSYLYTGT
+366 AEVTFSQSSYLYTGT

-417 TVSGKGNFTGESNKY
+417 TVSGKGNFTGETNKS

-521 GETIQLADPNC
+521 GETIELPDTNYGNG
-532 KSESVTSYLRNNL
+532 SVTTFLRNHL
-545 IITYNGTQLISDDFR
+545 VITYNGVQLTSDDYS
-560 ITSVYCSSSNEILDF
+560 ITSLRCSAGNEILGF
-575 SLSYKQNYSG
+575 SISYKQNYSG
-585 SRHMTSVKLCDL
+585 TRQMTSVKRCDL
-597 SDIPEQIFN
+597 SDIPEQIFS
-606 GNAVTPKPAVKY
+606 GNAVTPKPTVKY
-618 GSDTLQEGTDYIL
+618 GSATLQEGTDYVL
-631 SWKDN
+631 SWADN
-636 AKTGTSSVTVTG
+636 TKTGTGSVTVTG
-648 INNYFSSQ
+648 INKYFASQ
-656 SLTFKISAPAPTSTP
+656 TLTFKISAPAPTVTP
-671 TPKPTA
+671 TPKPTN
-677 TPKPKPTATP
+677 TP
-687 TPKPTATPKPKPTTT
+687 TPKPT
-702 PTPKPTATPTTKPT
+702 
-716 ATPTPKPT
+716 
-724 ATPTTKPT
+724 
-732 ATPTPKP
+732 
-739 TATPTPKPTATPTTK
+739 
-754 PTTPTPK
+754 
-761 PSTTPAPM
+761 STPAPK

-775 PMPSGT
+775 P
-781 PAPNPSGTPAP
+781 A
-792 NPSGTPAPNPSGT
+792 
-805 PAPVITN
+805 VVK
-812 LTAPSIKASA
+812 LTAPAIKAST
-822 SWNSCTLRWNRINNV
+822 SWNSCTLRWNRVKNSQ
-837 RNYILYRKTNS
+837 NYILYRKTNS
-848 GKYTKIK
+848 GKYAKIK
-855 TLNANATSY
+855 TLNTNTTSY
-864 KDTKITMGNKYS
+864 KDTKITIGNKYS

-881 SRKTSSGSIYSP
+881 SRKTSSGYIYSP
-893 ASKAATVKPNLLRP
+893 TSKAVTVKPNLLRP

-916 KQTLSWKKISGA
+916 KQILSWKKVPGA
-928 TGYVIYQKKG
+928 TGYVLYQKKG
-938 NGSFKKVKTIS
+938 NGSFKKVKTVS
-949 SKNTSY
+949 ARNLNY
-955 TFKTAKN
+955 TFKTSKN
-962 ITYSY
+962 TTYSY
-967 RLVPYRTVNKKVKT
+967 RVVPYRTINRKAKT

-988 TGKAK
+988 TGKAR

>member
-1 MNQTK
+1 MNETK
-6 EKKTRYLLWP
+6 EEKTRHLFWP

-25 APGSTVRVQA
+25 APVHMVRVQA
-35 ASDQTAVQLKLSQG
+35 ASDQSTVELKLSQG

-68 KKNLNPVTMD
+68 KKNRNPVTMD

-166 QCFSSHATE
+166 QCFSSHAAET
-175 ACTQPANQTV
+175 CTQPANQNV
-185 SPVISVLPKLI
+185 SPVLSVLPRLV
-196 NIHFNEVSPITFT
+196 NIHFNVSSPVKFT
-209 EEQKTLA
+209 EEQKTLT
-216 IYITCNGFSYM
+216 IYATCNGFSYM
-227 SSSLDPASFTWSTG
+227 SSSLDPSSFTWSTG
-241 DPSIATVDQSGVIQL
+241 DPSVATVDQSGVIRL
-256 KSRGTTTVSAT
+256 KSKGNTTVTAT
-267 LKSCPDKTLSTD
+267 LKSCPDKILTADL
-279 INAYYDLENS
+279 NAYYDLEDS
-289 KETSLRYT
+289 KETSLT
-297 SSWNYTGNPITFSP
+297 YTGSWKYTGKPITFSP
-311 ELKFHGR
+311 VLKFHDR

-325 YTISFS
+325 YTLSFS

-366 TKVTFSQSSYLYTGT
+366 AEIAFSQSSYLYTGT

-417 TVSGKGNFTGESNKY
+417 TVSGKGNFTGETNKS

-481 YYDNTMASSRTNRP
+481 YFDNTMASSRTNRP

-521 GETIQLADPNC
+521 GETIELPDTNC
-532 KSESVTSYLRNNL
+532 GNGSVTTFLRNHL
-545 IITYNGTQLISDDFR
+545 VITYNGVQLTSDDYS
-560 ITSVYCSSSNEILDF
+560 ITSLRCSAGNEILGF
-575 SLSYKQNYSG
+575 SISYKQNYSG
-585 SRHMTSVKLCDL
+585 TRQMTSVKRCDL
-597 SDIPEQIFN
+597 SDIPEQIFS
-606 GNAVTPKPAVKY
+606 GNAVTPKPTVKY
-618 GSDTLQEGTDYIL
+618 GSATLQEGTDYVL
-631 SWKDN
+631 SWADN
-636 AKTGTSSVTVTG
+636 TKTGTGSVTVTG
-648 INNYFSSQ
+648 INKYFASQ
-656 SLTFKISAPAPTSTP
+656 TLTFKISAPAPTVTP
-671 TPKPTA
+671 TPKPTN
-677 TPKPKPTATP
+677 TP
-687 TPKPTATPKPKPTTT
+687 TPKPT
-702 PTPKPTATPTTKPT
+702 
-716 ATPTPKPT
+716 
-724 ATPTTKPT
+724 
-732 ATPTPKP
+732 
-739 TATPTPKPTATPTTK
+739 
-754 PTTPTPK
+754 
-761 PSTTPAPM
+761 STPAPK

-775 PMPSGT
+775 P
-781 PAPNPSGTPAP
+781 A
-792 NPSGTPAPNPSGT
+792 
-805 PAPVITN
+805 VVK
-812 LTAPSIKASA
+812 LTAPAIKAST
-822 SWNSCTLRWNRINNV
+822 SWNSCTLRWNRINNA
-837 RNYILYRKTNS
+837 RSYILYRKTNS
-848 GKYTKIK
+848 GKYVKLK
-855 TLNANATSY
+855 TLNANTTAY
-864 KDTKITMGNKYS
+864 KDTKITIGNKYS

-881 SRKTSSGSIYSP
+881 SRKTSSGYIYSP
-893 ASKAATVKPNLLRP
+893 TSKAVTVKPNLLRP

-916 KQTLSWKKISGA
+916 KQILSWKKVPGA
-928 TGYVIYQKKG
+928 TGYVLYQKKG
-938 NGSFKKVKTIS
+938 NGSFKKVKTVS
-949 SKNTSY
+949 ARNLNY
-955 TFKTAKN
+955 TFKTSKN
-962 ITYSY
+962 TTYSY
-967 RLVPYRTVNKKVKT
+967 RVVPYRTINRKAKT

-988 TGKAK
+988 TGKAR

>member
-1 MNQTK
+1 MNETK
-6 EKKTRYLLWP
+6 EEKTRHLFWP

-25 APGSTVRVQA
+25 APVHMVRVQA

-68 KKNLNPVTMD
+68 KKNRNPVTMD

-166 QCFSSHATE
+166 QCFSSHAAET
-175 ACTQPANQTV
+175 CTQPANQNV
-185 SPVISVLPKLI
+185 SPVLSVLPRLV
-196 NIHFNEVSPITFT
+196 NIHFNVSSPVKFT
-209 EEQKTLA
+209 EEQKTLT
-216 IYITCNGFSYM
+216 IYATCNGFSYM
-227 SSSLDPASFTWSTG
+227 SSSLDPSSFTWSTG
-241 DPSIATVDQSGVIQL
+241 DPSVATVDQSGVIRL
-256 KSRGTTTVSAT
+256 KSKGNTTVTAT
-267 LKSCPDKTLSTD
+267 LKSCPDKILTADL
-279 INAYYDLENS
+279 NAYYDLEDS
-289 KETSLRYT
+289 KETSLT
-297 SSWNYTGNPITFSP
+297 YTGSWKYTGKPITFSP
-311 ELKFHGR
+311 VLKFHNR

-325 YTISFS
+325 YTLSFS

-366 TKVTFSQSSYLYTGT
+366 AEVTFSQSSYLYTGT

-417 TVSGKGNFTGESNKY
+417 TVSGKGNFTGETNKS

-481 YYDNTMASSRTNRP
+481 YFDNTMASSRTNRP

-521 GETIQLADPNC
+521 GETIELPDTNC
-532 KSESVTSYLRNNL
+532 GNGSVTTFLRNHL
-545 IITYNGTQLISDDFR
+545 VITYNGVQLTSDDYS
-560 ITSVYCSSSNEILDF
+560 ITSLRCSAGNEILGF
-575 SLSYKQNYSG
+575 SISYKQNYSG
-585 SRHMTSVKLCDL
+585 TRQMTSVKRCDL
-597 SDIPEQIFN
+597 SDIPEQIFS
-606 GNAVTPKPAVKY
+606 GNAVTPKPTVKY
-618 GSDTLQEGTDYIL
+618 GSATLQEGTDYVL
-631 SWKDN
+631 SWADN
-636 AKTGTSSVTVTG
+636 TKTGTGSVTVTG
-648 INNYFSSQ
+648 INKYFASQ
-656 SLTFKISAPAPTSTP
+656 TLTFKISAPSPTV
-671 TPKPTA
+671 
-677 TPKPKPTATP
+677 
-687 TPKPTATPKPKPTTT
+687 
-702 PTPKPTATPTTKPT
+702 
-716 ATPTPKPT
+716 
-724 ATPTTKPT
+724 
-732 ATPTPKP
+732 TPTPKP
-739 TATPTPKPTATPTTK
+739 TATPTPKPT
-754 PTTPTPK
+754 
-761 PSTTPAPM
+761 STPAPK

-775 PMPSGT
+775 P
-781 PAPNPSGTPAP
+781 A
-792 NPSGTPAPNPSGT
+792 
-805 PAPVITN
+805 VVK
-812 LTAPSIKASA
+812 LTAPAIKAST
-822 SWNSCTLRWNRINNV
+822 SWNSCTLRWNRINNAQS
-837 RNYILYRKTNS
+837 YILYRKTNS
-848 GKYTKIK
+848 GKYAKIK
-855 TLNANATSY
+855 TLNANTTSY
-864 KDTKITMGNKYS
+864 KDTKITIGNKYS

-881 SRKTSSGSIYSP
+881 SRKTSSGYIYSP
-893 ASKAATVKPNLLRP
+893 TSKAVTVKPNLLRP

-916 KQTLSWKKISGA
+916 KQIISWKKVPGA
-928 TGYVIYQKKG
+928 TGYVLYQKKG
-938 NGSFKKVKTIS
+938 NGSFKKVKTVS
-949 SKNTSY
+949 ARNLSYTFKTSKNTSY
-955 TFKTAKN
+955 
-962 ITYSY
+962 SY
-967 RLVPYRTVNKKVKT
+967 RVVPYRTINRKAKT

-988 TGKAK
+988 TGKAR

>member
-1 MNQTK
+1 MNETK
-6 EKKTRYLLWP
+6 EEKTRHLFWP

-25 APGSTVRVQA
+25 APVHMVRVQA
-35 ASDQTAVQLKLSQG
+35 ASDQSTVELKLSQG

-68 KKNLNPVTMD
+68 KKNRNPVTMD

-166 QCFSSHATE
+166 QCFSSHAAET
-175 ACTQPANQTV
+175 CTQPANQNV
-185 SPVISVLPKLI
+185 SPVLSVLPRLM
-196 NIHFNEVSPITFT
+196 NIHFNVSSPVKFT
-209 EEQKTLA
+209 EEQKTLT
-216 IYITCNGFSYM
+216 IYATCNVFSYM
-227 SSSLDPASFTWSTG
+227 SSSLDPSSFTWSTG
-241 DPSIATVDQSGVIQL
+241 DPSVATVDQSGVIRL
-256 KSRGTTTVSAT
+256 KSKGNTTVTAT
-267 LKSCPDKTLSTD
+267 LKSCPDKILTADL
-279 INAYYDLENS
+279 NAYYDLEDS
-289 KETSLRYT
+289 KETSLT
-297 SSWNYTGNPITFSP
+297 YTGSWKYTGKPITFSP
-311 ELKFHGR
+311 VLKFHNR

-325 YTISFS
+325 YTLSFS

-366 TKVTFSQSSYLYTGT
+366 AEIAFSQSSYLYTGT

-417 TVSGKGNFTGESNKY
+417 TVSGKGNFTGERNKY

-481 YYDNTMASSRTNRP
+481 YFDNTMASSRTNRP

-521 GETIQLADPNC
+521 GETIELPDTNC
-532 KSESVTSYLRNNL
+532 GNGSVTTFLRNHL
-545 IITYNGTQLISDDFR
+545 VITYNGVQLTSDDYS
-560 ITSVYCSSSNEILDF
+560 ITSLRCSAGNEILGF
-575 SLSYKQNYSG
+575 SISYKQNYSG
-585 SRHMTSVKLCDL
+585 TRQMTSVKRCDL
-597 SDIPEQIFN
+597 SDIPEQIFS
-606 GNAVTPKPAVKY
+606 GNAVTPKPTVKY
-618 GSDTLQEGTDYIL
+618 GSATLQEGTDYVL
-631 SWKDN
+631 SWADN
-636 AKTGTSSVTVTG
+636 TKTGTGSVTVTG
-648 INNYFSSQ
+648 INKYFASQ
-656 SLTFKISAPAPTSTP
+656 TLTFKISAPAPTVTP
-671 TPKPTA
+671 TPKPTN
-677 TPKPKPTATP
+677 TP
-687 TPKPTATPKPKPTTT
+687 TPKPT
-702 PTPKPTATPTTKPT
+702 
-716 ATPTPKPT
+716 
-724 ATPTTKPT
+724 
-732 ATPTPKP
+732 
-739 TATPTPKPTATPTTK
+739 
-754 PTTPTPK
+754 
-761 PSTTPAPM
+761 STPAP
-769 PSGTPA
+769 A
-775 PMPSGT
+775 
-781 PAPNPSGTPAP
+781 
-792 NPSGTPAPNPSGT
+792 
-805 PAPVITN
+805 VVK
-812 LTAPSIKASA
+812 LTAPAIKAST
-822 SWNSCTLRWNRINNV
+822 SWNSCTLRWNRVKNSQ
-837 RNYILYRKTNS
+837 NYILYRKTNS
-848 GKYTKIK
+848 GKYAKIK
-855 TLNANATSY
+855 TLNANTTSY
-864 KDTKITMGNKYS
+864 KDTKITIGNKYS

-881 SRKTSSGSIYSP
+881 SRKTSSGYIYSP
-893 ASKAATVKPNLLRP
+893 TSKAVTVKPNLLRP

-916 KQTLSWKKISGA
+916 KQILSWKKVPGA
-928 TGYVIYQKKG
+928 TGYVLYQKKG
-938 NGSFKKVKTIS
+938 NGSFKKVKTVS
-949 SKNTSY
+949 ARNLNY
-955 TFKTAKN
+955 TFKTSKN
-962 ITYSY
+962 TTYSY
-967 RLVPYRTVNKKVKT
+967 RVVPYRTINRKAKT

-988 TGKAK
+988 TGKAR

>member
-1 MNQTK
+1 M
-6 EKKTRYLLWP
+6 
-16 ALLLLLLLL
+16 LLLLLL
-25 APGSTVRVQA
+25 APGNIVRVQA

-68 KKNLNPVTMD
+68 KKNRNPVTMD

-166 QCFSSHATE
+166 QCFSSHAAET
-175 ACTQPANQTV
+175 CTQPANQNV
-185 SPVISVLPKLI
+185 SPVLSVLPRLV
-196 NIHFNEVSPITFT
+196 NIHFNVSSPVKFT
-209 EEQKTLA
+209 EEQKTLT
-216 IYITCNGFSYM
+216 IYATCNGFSYM
-227 SSSLDPASFTWSTG
+227 SSSLDPSSFTWSTG
-241 DPSIATVDQSGVIQL
+241 DPSVATVDQSGVIRL
-256 KSRGTTTVSAT
+256 KSKGNTTVTAT
-267 LKSCPDKTLSTD
+267 LKSCPDKILTADL
-279 INAYYDLENS
+279 NAYYDLEDS
-289 KETSLRYT
+289 KETSLT
-297 SSWNYTGNPITFSP
+297 YTGSWKYTGKPITFSP
-311 ELKFHGR
+311 VLKFHDR

-325 YTISFS
+325 YTLSFS

-366 TKVTFSQSSYLYTGT
+366 AEVTFSQSSYLYTGT

-417 TVSGKGNFTGESNKY
+417 TVSGKGNFTGETNKS

-481 YYDNTMASSRTNRP
+481 YFDNTMASSRTNRP

-521 GETIQLADPNC
+521 GETIELPDTNC
-532 KSESVTSYLRNNL
+532 GNGSVTTFLRNHL
-545 IITYNGTQLISDDFR
+545 VITYNGVQLTSDDYS
-560 ITSVYCSSSNEILDF
+560 ITSLRCSAGNEILGF
-575 SLSYKQNYSG
+575 SISYKQNYSG
-585 SRHMTSVKLCDL
+585 TRQMTSVKRCDL
-597 SDIPEQIFN
+597 SDIPEQIFS
-606 GNAVTPKPAVKY
+606 GNAVTPKPTVKY
-618 GSDTLQEGTDYIL
+618 GSATLQEGTDYVL
-631 SWKDN
+631 SWADN
-636 AKTGTSSVTVTG
+636 TKTGTGSVTVTG
-648 INNYFSSQ
+648 INKYFASQ
-656 SLTFKISAPAPTSTP
+656 TLTFKISAPAPTV
-671 TPKPTA
+671 
-677 TPKPKPTATP
+677 
-687 TPKPTATPKPKPTTT
+687 
-702 PTPKPTATPTTKPT
+702 
-716 ATPTPKPT
+716 
-724 ATPTTKPT
+724 
-732 ATPTPKP
+732 TPTPKP
-739 TATPTPKPTATPTTK
+739 TATPTPKPT
-754 PTTPTPK
+754 
-761 PSTTPAPM
+761 STPAPK

-775 PMPSGT
+775 P
-781 PAPNPSGTPAP
+781 A
-792 NPSGTPAPNPSGT
+792 
-805 PAPVITN
+805 VVK
-812 LTAPSIKASA
+812 LTAPAIKAST
-822 SWNSCTLRWNRINNV
+822 SWNSCTLRWNRINNAQS
-837 RNYILYRKTNS
+837 YILYRKTNS
-848 GKYTKIK
+848 GKYAKIK
-855 TLNANATSY
+855 TLNANTTSY
-864 KDTKITMGNKYS
+864 KDTKITIGNKYS

-881 SRKTSSGSIYSP
+881 SRKTSSGYIYSP
-893 ASKAATVKPNLLRP
+893 TSKAVTVKPNLLRP

-916 KQTLSWKKISGA
+916 KQILSWKKVPGA
-928 TGYVIYQKKG
+928 TGYVLYQKKG
-938 NGSFKKVKTIS
+938 NDSFKKVKTVS
-949 SKNTSY
+949 ARNLSY
-955 TFKTAKN
+955 TFKTSKN
-962 ITYSY
+962 TTYSY
-967 RLVPYRTVNKKVKT
+967 RVVPYRTINRKAKT

-988 TGKAK
+988 TGKAR

>member
-25 APGSTVRVQA
+25 APGNIVRVQA

-68 KKNLNPVTMD
+68 KKNRNPVTMD

-166 QCFSSHATE
+166 QCFSSHAAET
-175 ACTQPANQTV
+175 CTQPANQNV
-185 SPVISVLPKLI
+185 SPVLSVLPRLM
-196 NIHFNEVSPITFT
+196 NIHFNVSSPVKFT
-209 EEQKTLA
+209 EEQKTLT
-216 IYITCNGFSYM
+216 IYATCNGFSYM
-227 SSSLDPASFTWSTG
+227 SSSLDPSSFTWSTG
-241 DPSIATVDQSGVIQL
+241 DPSVATVDQSGVIRL
-256 KSRGTTTVSAT
+256 KSKGNTTVTAT
-267 LKSCPDKTLSTD
+267 LKSCPDKILTADL
-279 INAYYDLENS
+279 NAYYDLEDS
-289 KETSLRYT
+289 KETSLT
-297 SSWNYTGNPITFSP
+297 YTGSWKYTGKPITFSP
-311 ELKFHGR
+311 VLKFHNR

-325 YTISFS
+325 YTLSFS

-366 TKVTFSQSSYLYTGT
+366 AEIAFSQSSYLYTGT

-417 TVSGKGNFTGESNKY
+417 TVSGKGNFTGERNKY

-481 YYDNTMASSRTNRP
+481 YFDNTMASSRTNRP

-521 GETIQLADPNC
+521 GETIELPDTNC
-532 KSESVTSYLRNNL
+532 GNGSVTTFLRNHL
-545 IITYNGTQLISDDFR
+545 VITYNGVQLTSDDYS
-560 ITSVYCSSSNEILDF
+560 ITSLRCSAGNEILGF
-575 SLSYKQNYSG
+575 SISYKQNYSG
-585 SRHMTSVKLCDL
+585 TRQMTSVKRCDL
-597 SDIPEQIFN
+597 SDIPEQIFS
-606 GNAVTPKPAVKY
+606 GNAVTPKPTVKY
-618 GSDTLQEGTDYIL
+618 GSATLQEGTDYVL
-631 SWKDN
+631 SWADN
-636 AKTGTSSVTVTG
+636 TKTGTGSVTVTG
-648 INNYFSSQ
+648 INKYFVSQ
-656 SLTFKISAPAPTSTP
+656 TLTFKISAPAPTVTP
-671 TPKPTA
+671 TPKPTN
-677 TPKPKPTATP
+677 TP
-687 TPKPTATPKPKPTTT
+687 TPKPT
-702 PTPKPTATPTTKPT
+702 
-716 ATPTPKPT
+716 
-724 ATPTTKPT
+724 
-732 ATPTPKP
+732 
-739 TATPTPKPTATPTTK
+739 
-754 PTTPTPK
+754 
-761 PSTTPAPM
+761 STPAP
-769 PSGTPA
+769 A
-775 PMPSGT
+775 
-781 PAPNPSGTPAP
+781 
-792 NPSGTPAPNPSGT
+792 
-805 PAPVITN
+805 VVK
-812 LTAPSIKASA
+812 LTAPAIKAST
-822 SWNSCTLRWNRINNV
+822 SWNSCTLRWNRVKNSQ
-837 RNYILYRKTNS
+837 NYILYRKTNS
-848 GKYTKIK
+848 GKYAKIK
-855 TLNANATSY
+855 TLNANTTSY
-864 KDTKITMGNKYS
+864 KDTKITIGNKYS

-881 SRKTSSGSIYSP
+881 SRKTSSGYIYSP
-893 ASKAATVKPNLLRP
+893 TSKAVTVKPNLLRP

-916 KQTLSWKKISGA
+916 KQILSWKKVPGA
-928 TGYVIYQKKG
+928 TGYVLYQKKG
-938 NGSFKKVKTIS
+938 NGSFKKVKTVS
-949 SKNTSY
+949 ARNLNY
-955 TFKTAKN
+955 TFKTSKN
-962 ITYSY
+962 TTYSY
-967 RLVPYRTVNKKVKT
+967 RVVPYRTINRKAKT

-988 TGKAK
+988 TGKAR

>member
-25 APGSTVRVQA
+25 APGNIVRVQA

-68 KKNLNPVTMD
+68 KKNRNPVTMD

-166 QCFSSHATE
+166 QCFSSHAAET
-175 ACTQPANQTV
+175 CTQPANQNV
-185 SPVISVLPKLI
+185 SPVLSVLPRLV
-196 NIHFNEVSPITFT
+196 NIHFNVSSPVKFT
-209 EEQKTLA
+209 EEQKTLT
-216 IYITCNGFSYM
+216 IYATCNGFSYM
-227 SSSLDPASFTWSTG
+227 SSSLDPSSFTWSTG
-241 DPSIATVDQSGVIQL
+241 DPSVATVDQSGVIRL
-256 KSRGTTTVSAT
+256 KSKGNTTVTAT
-267 LKSCPDKTLSTD
+267 LKSCPDKILTADL
-279 INAYYDLENS
+279 NAYYDLEDS
-289 KETSLRYT
+289 KETSLT
-297 SSWNYTGNPITFSP
+297 YTGSWKYTGKPITFSP
-311 ELKFHGR
+311 VLKFHNR

-325 YTISFS
+325 YTLSFS

-366 TKVTFSQSSYLYTGT
+366 AEIAFSQSSYLYTGT

-417 TVSGKGNFTGESNKY
+417 TVSGKGNFTGERNKY
-432 FYIDL
+432 FCIDL

-481 YYDNTMASSRTNRP
+481 YFDNTMASSRTNRP

-521 GETIQLADPNC
+521 GETIELPDTNC
-532 KSESVTSYLRNNL
+532 GNGSVTTFLRNHL
-545 IITYNGTQLISDDFR
+545 VITYNGVQLTSDDYS
-560 ITSVYCSSSNEILDF
+560 ITSLRCSAGNEILGF
-575 SLSYKQNYSG
+575 SISYKQNYSG
-585 SRHMTSVKLCDL
+585 TRQMTSVKRCDL
-597 SDIPEQIFN
+597 SDIPEQIFS
-606 GNAVTPKPAVKY
+606 GNAVTPKPTVKY
-618 GSDTLQEGTDYIL
+618 GSATLQEGTDYVL
-631 SWKDN
+631 SWADN
-636 AKTGTSSVTVTG
+636 TKTGTGSVTVTG
-648 INNYFSSQ
+648 INKYFASQ
-656 SLTFKISAPAPTSTP
+656 TLTFKISAPAPTVTP
-671 TPKPTA
+671 TPKPTN
-677 TPKPKPTATP
+677 TP
-687 TPKPTATPKPKPTTT
+687 TPKPT
-702 PTPKPTATPTTKPT
+702 
-716 ATPTPKPT
+716 
-724 ATPTTKPT
+724 
-732 ATPTPKP
+732 
-739 TATPTPKPTATPTTK
+739 
-754 PTTPTPK
+754 
-761 PSTTPAPM
+761 STPAPK

-775 PMPSGT
+775 P
-781 PAPNPSGTPAP
+781 A
-792 NPSGTPAPNPSGT
+792 
-805 PAPVITN
+805 VVK
-812 LTAPSIKASA
+812 LTAPAIKAST
-822 SWNSCTLRWNRINNV
+822 SWNSCTLRWNRVKNSQ
-837 RNYILYRKTNS
+837 NYILYRKTNS
-848 GKYTKIK
+848 GKYAKIK
-855 TLNANATSY
+855 TLNANTTSY
-864 KDTKITMGNKYS
+864 KDTKITIGNKYS

-881 SRKTSSGSIYSP
+881 SRKTSSGYIYSP
-893 ASKAATVKPNLLRP
+893 TSKAVTVKPNLLRP

-916 KQTLSWKKISGA
+916 KQIISWKKVPGA
-928 TGYVIYQKKG
+928 TGYVLYQKKG
-938 NGSFKKVKTIS
+938 NGSFKKVKTVS
-949 SKNTSY
+949 ARNLSY
-955 TFKTAKN
+955 TFKTSKN
-962 ITYSY
+962 TTYSY
-967 RLVPYRTVNKKVKT
+967 RVVPYRTINRKAKT

-988 TGKAK
+988 TGKAR

>member
-25 APGSTVRVQA
+25 APGNIVRVQA

-68 KKNLNPVTMD
+68 KKNRNPVTMD

-166 QCFSSHATE
+166 QCFSSHAAET
-175 ACTQPANQTV
+175 CTQPANQNV
-185 SPVISVLPKLI
+185 SPVLSVLPRLM
-196 NIHFNEVSPITFT
+196 NIHFNVSSPVKFT
-209 EEQKTLA
+209 EEQKTLT
-216 IYITCNGFSYM
+216 IYATCNGFSYM
-227 SSSLDPASFTWSTG
+227 SSSLDPSSFTWSTG
-241 DPSIATVDQSGVIQL
+241 DPSVATVDQSGVIRL
-256 KSRGTTTVSAT
+256 KSKGNTTVTAT
-267 LKSCPDKTLSTD
+267 LKSCPDKILTADL
-279 INAYYDLENS
+279 NAYYDLEDS
-289 KETSLRYT
+289 KETSLT
-297 SSWNYTGNPITFSP
+297 YTGSWKYTGKPITFSP
-311 ELKFHGR
+311 VLKFHNR

-325 YTISFS
+325 YTLSFS

-366 TKVTFSQSSYLYTGT
+366 AEIAFSQSSYLYTGT

-417 TVSGKGNFTGESNKY
+417 TVSGKGNFTGERNKY

-481 YYDNTMASSRTNRP
+481 YFDNTMASSRTNRP

-521 GETIQLADPNC
+521 GETIELPDTNC
-532 KSESVTSYLRNNL
+532 GNGSVTTFLRNHL
-545 IITYNGTQLISDDFR
+545 VITYNGVQLTSDDYS
-560 ITSVYCSSSNEILDF
+560 ITSLRCSAGNEILGF
-575 SLSYKQNYSG
+575 SISYKQNYSG
-585 SRHMTSVKLCDL
+585 TRQMTSVKRCDL
-597 SDIPEQIFN
+597 SDIPEQIFS
-606 GNAVTPKPAVKY
+606 GNAVTPKPTVKY
-618 GSDTLQEGTDYIL
+618 GSATLQEGTDYVL
-631 SWKDN
+631 SWADN
-636 AKTGTSSVTVTG
+636 TKTGTGSVTVTG
-648 INNYFSSQ
+648 INKYFASQ
-656 SLTFKISAPAPTSTP
+656 TLTFKISAPAPTV
-671 TPKPTA
+671 
-677 TPKPKPTATP
+677 
-687 TPKPTATPKPKPTTT
+687 
-702 PTPKPTATPTTKPT
+702 
-716 ATPTPKPT
+716 
-724 ATPTTKPT
+724 
-732 ATPTPKP
+732 TPTPKP
-739 TATPTPKPTATPTTK
+739 TATPTPKPTN
-754 PTTPTPK
+754 TPTPK
-761 PSTTPAPM
+761 PTSTPAP
-769 PSGTPA
+769 A
-775 PMPSGT
+775 
-781 PAPNPSGTPAP
+781 
-792 NPSGTPAPNPSGT
+792 
-805 PAPVITN
+805 VVK
-812 LTAPSIKASA
+812 LTAPAIKAST
-822 SWNSCTLRWNRINNV
+822 SWNSCTLRWNRINNAQS
-837 RNYILYRKTNS
+837 YILYRKTNS
-848 GKYTKIK
+848 GKYVKLK
-855 TLNANATSY
+855 TLNANTTAY
-864 KDTKITMGNKYS
+864 KDTKITIGNKYS

-881 SRKTSSGSIYSP
+881 SRKTSSGYIYSP
-893 ASKAATVKPNLLRP
+893 TSKAVTVKPNLLRP

-916 KQTLSWKKISGA
+916 KQIISWKKVPGA
-928 TGYVIYQKKG
+928 TGYVLYQKKG
-938 NGSFKKVKTIS
+938 NGSFKKVKTVS
-949 SKNTSY
+949 ARNLNY
-955 TFKTAKN
+955 TFKTSKN
-962 ITYSY
+962 TTYSY
-967 RLVPYRTVNKKVKT
+967 RVVPYRTINRKAKT

-988 TGKAK
+988 TGKAR

>member
-25 APGSTVRVQA
+25 APGNIVRVQA

-68 KKNLNPVTMD
+68 KKNRNPVTMD

-166 QCFSSHATE
+166 QCFSSHAAET
-175 ACTQPANQTV
+175 CTQPANQNV
-185 SPVISVLPKLI
+185 SPVLSVLPRLV
-196 NIHFNEVSPITFT
+196 NIHFNVSSPVKFT
-209 EEQKTLA
+209 EEQKTLT
-216 IYITCNGFSYM
+216 IYATCNGFSYM
-227 SSSLDPASFTWSTG
+227 SSSLDPSSFTWSTG
-241 DPSIATVDQSGVIQL
+241 DPSVATVDQSGVIRL
-256 KSRGTTTVSAT
+256 KSKGNTTVTAT
-267 LKSCPDKTLSTD
+267 LKSCPDKILTADL
-279 INAYYDLENS
+279 NAYYDLEDS
-289 KETSLRYT
+289 KETSL
-297 SSWNYTGNPITFSP
+297 SYTGSWKYTGKPITFSP
-311 ELKFHGR
+311 VLKFHDR

-325 YTISFS
+325 YTLSFS

-366 TKVTFSQSSYLYTGT
+366 AEVTFSQSSYLYTGT

-417 TVSGKGNFTGESNKY
+417 TVSGKGNFTGETNKS

-481 YYDNTMASSRTNRP
+481 YFDNTMASSRTNRP

-521 GETIQLADPNC
+521 GETIELPDTNC
-532 KSESVTSYLRNNL
+532 GNGSVTTFLRNHL
-545 IITYNGTQLISDDFR
+545 VITYNGVQLTSDDYS
-560 ITSVYCSSSNEILDF
+560 ITSLRCSAGNEILGF
-575 SLSYKQNYSG
+575 SISYKQNYSG
-585 SRHMTSVKLCDL
+585 TRQMTSVKRCDL
-597 SDIPEQIFN
+597 SDIPEQIFS
-606 GNAVTPKPAVKY
+606 GNAVTPKPTVKY
-618 GSDTLQEGTDYIL
+618 GSATLQEGTDYVL
-631 SWKDN
+631 SWADN
-636 AKTGTSSVTVTG
+636 TKTGTGSVTVTG
-648 INNYFSSQ
+648 INKYFASQ
-656 SLTFKISAPAPTSTP
+656 TLTFKISAPAPTV
-671 TPKPTA
+671 
-677 TPKPKPTATP
+677 
-687 TPKPTATPKPKPTTT
+687 
-702 PTPKPTATPTTKPT
+702 
-716 ATPTPKPT
+716 
-724 ATPTTKPT
+724 
-732 ATPTPKP
+732 TPTPKP
-739 TATPTPKPTATPTTK
+739 TATPTPKPT
-754 PTTPTPK
+754 
-761 PSTTPAPM
+761 STPAPK

-775 PMPSGT
+775 P
-781 PAPNPSGTPAP
+781 A
-792 NPSGTPAPNPSGT
+792 
-805 PAPVITN
+805 VVK
-812 LTAPSIKASA
+812 LTAPAIKAST
-822 SWNSCTLRWNRINNV
+822 SWNSCTLRWNRINNAQS
-837 RNYILYRKTNS
+837 YILYRKTNS
-848 GKYTKIK
+848 GKYAKIK
-855 TLNANATSY
+855 TLNANTTSY
-864 KDTKITMGNKYS
+864 KDTKITIGNKYS

-881 SRKTSSGSIYSP
+881 SRKTSSGYIYSP
-893 ASKAATVKPNLLRP
+893 TSKAVTVKPNLLRP

-916 KQTLSWKKISGA
+916 KQILSWKKVPGA
-928 TGYVIYQKKG
+928 TGYVLYQKKG
-938 NGSFKKVKTIS
+938 NDSFKKVKTVS
-949 SKNTSY
+949 ARNLSY
-955 TFKTAKN
+955 TFKTSKN
-962 ITYSY
+962 TTYSY
-967 RLVPYRTVNKKVKT
+967 RVVPYRTINRKAKT

-988 TGKAK
+988 TGKAR

>member
-25 APGSTVRVQA
+25 APGNIVRVQA

-68 KKNLNPVTMD
+68 KKNRNPVTMD

-88 AEELTVYASHT
+88 AEELTVYASHI

-175 ACTQPANQTV
+175 ACTQPANQNV
-185 SPVISVLPKLI
+185 SPVLSVLPRLV
-196 NIHFNEVSPITFT
+196 NIHFNVSSPVKFT
-209 EEQKTLA
+209 EEQKTLT
-216 IYITCNGFSYM
+216 IYATCNGFSYM
-227 SSSLDPASFTWSTG
+227 SSSLDPSSFTWSTG
-241 DPSIATVDQSGVIQL
+241 DPSVATVDQSGVIRL
-256 KSRGTTTVSAT
+256 KSKGNTTVTAT
-267 LKSCPDKTLSTD
+267 LKSCPDKILTADL
-279 INAYYDLENS
+279 NAYYDLEDS
-289 KETSLRYT
+289 KETSLT
-297 SSWNYTGNPITFSP
+297 YTGSWKYTGKPITFSP
-311 ELKFHGR
+311 VLKFHDR

-325 YTISFS
+325 YTLSFS

-359 WQINLSQ
+359 WQISLSQ
-366 TKVTFSQSSYLYTGT
+366 AEVTFSQSSYLYTGT

-417 TVSGKGNFTGESNKY
+417 TVSGKGNFTGETNKS

-481 YYDNTMASSRTNRP
+481 YFDNTMASSRTNRP

-521 GETIQLADPNC
+521 GETIELPDTNC
-532 KSESVTSYLRNNL
+532 GNGSVTTFLRNHL
-545 IITYNGTQLISDDFR
+545 VITYNGVQLTSDDYS
-560 ITSVYCSSSNEILDF
+560 ITSLRCSAGNEILGF
-575 SLSYKQNYSG
+575 SISYKQNYSG
-585 SRHMTSVKLCDL
+585 TRQMTSVKRCDL
-597 SDIPEQIFN
+597 SDIPEQIFS
-606 GNAVTPKPAVKY
+606 GNAVTPKPTVKY
-618 GSDTLQEGTDYIL
+618 GSATLQEGTDYVL
-631 SWKDN
+631 SWADN
-636 AKTGTSSVTVTG
+636 TKTGTGSVTVTG
-648 INNYFSSQ
+648 INKYFASQ
-656 SLTFKISAPAPTSTP
+656 TLTFKISAPAPTVTP
-671 TPKPTA
+671 TPKPTN
-677 TPKPKPTATP
+677 TP
-687 TPKPTATPKPKPTTT
+687 TPKPT
-702 PTPKPTATPTTKPT
+702 
-716 ATPTPKPT
+716 
-724 ATPTTKPT
+724 
-732 ATPTPKP
+732 
-739 TATPTPKPTATPTTK
+739 
-754 PTTPTPK
+754 
-761 PSTTPAPM
+761 STPAPK

-775 PMPSGT
+775 P
-781 PAPNPSGTPAP
+781 A
-792 NPSGTPAPNPSGT
+792 
-805 PAPVITN
+805 VVK
-812 LTAPSIKASA
+812 LTAPAIKAST
-822 SWNSCTLRWNRINNV
+822 SWNSCTLRWNRINNA
-837 RNYILYRKTNS
+837 RSYILYRKTNS
-848 GKYTKIK
+848 GKYAKIK
-855 TLNANATSY
+855 TLNANTTSY
-864 KDTKITMGNKYS
+864 KDTKITIGNKYS

-881 SRKTSSGSIYSP
+881 SRKTSSGYIYSP
-893 ASKAATVKPNLLRP
+893 TSKAVTVKPNLLRP

-916 KQTLSWKKISGA
+916 KQILSWKKVPGA
-928 TGYVIYQKKG
+928 TGYVLYQKKG
-938 NGSFKKVKTIS
+938 NGSFKKVKTVS
-949 SKNTSY
+949 ARNLNY
-955 TFKTAKN
+955 TFKTSKN
-962 ITYSY
+962 TTYSY
-967 RLVPYRTVNKKVKT
+967 RVVPYRTINRKAKT

-988 TGKAK
+988 TGKAR

>member
-25 APGSTVRVQA
+25 APGNIVRVQA

-68 KKNLNPVTMD
+68 KKNRNPVTMD

-166 QCFSSHATE
+166 QCFSSHAAET
-175 ACTQPANQTV
+175 CTQPANQNV
-185 SPVISVLPKLI
+185 SPVLSVLPRLV
-196 NIHFNEVSPITFT
+196 NIHFNVSSPVKFT
-209 EEQKTLA
+209 EEQKTLT
-216 IYITCNGFSYM
+216 IYATCNGFSYM
-227 SSSLDPASFTWSTG
+227 SSSLDPSSFTWSTG
-241 DPSIATVDQSGVIQL
+241 DPSVATVDQSGVIRL
-256 KSRGTTTVSAT
+256 KSKGNTTVTAT
-267 LKSCPDKTLSTD
+267 LKSCPDKILTADL
-279 INAYYDLENS
+279 NAYYDLEDS
-289 KETSLRYT
+289 KETSLT
-297 SSWNYTGNPITFSP
+297 YTGSWKYTGKPITFSP
-311 ELKFHGR
+311 VLKFHDR

-325 YTISFS
+325 YTLSFS

-366 TKVTFSQSSYLYTGT
+366 AEIAFSQSSYLYTGT

-417 TVSGKGNFTGESNKY
+417 TVSGKGNFTGENNKY

-481 YYDNTMASSRTNRP
+481 YFDNTMASSRTNRP

-521 GETIQLADPNC
+521 GETIELPDTNC
-532 KSESVTSYLRNNL
+532 GNGSVTTFLRNHL
-545 IITYNGTQLISDDFR
+545 VITYNGVQLTSDDYS
-560 ITSVYCSSSNEILDF
+560 ITSLRCSAGNEILGF
-575 SLSYKQNYSG
+575 SISYKQNYSG
-585 SRHMTSVKLCDL
+585 TRQMTSVKRCDL
-597 SDIPEQIFN
+597 SDIPEQIFS
-606 GNAVTPKPAVKY
+606 GNAVTPKPTVKY
-618 GSDTLQEGTDYIL
+618 GSATLQEGTDYVL
-631 SWKDN
+631 SWADN
-636 AKTGTSSVTVTG
+636 TKTGTGSVTVTG
-648 INNYFSSQ
+648 INKYFASQ
-656 SLTFKISAPAPTSTP
+656 TLTFKISAPAPTVTP
-671 TPKPTA
+671 TPKPTN
-677 TPKPKPTATP
+677 TP
-687 TPKPTATPKPKPTTT
+687 TPKPT
-702 PTPKPTATPTTKPT
+702 
-716 ATPTPKPT
+716 
-724 ATPTTKPT
+724 
-732 ATPTPKP
+732 
-739 TATPTPKPTATPTTK
+739 
-754 PTTPTPK
+754 
-761 PSTTPAPM
+761 STPAPK

-775 PMPSGT
+775 P
-781 PAPNPSGTPAP
+781 A
-792 NPSGTPAPNPSGT
+792 
-805 PAPVITN
+805 VVK
-812 LTAPSIKASA
+812 LTAPAIKAST
-822 SWNSCTLRWNRINNV
+822 SWNSCTLRWNRINNA
-837 RNYILYRKTNS
+837 RSYILYRKTNS
-848 GKYTKIK
+848 GKYVKLK
-855 TLNANATSY
+855 TLNANTTAY
-864 KDTKITMGNKYS
+864 KDTKITIGNKYS

-881 SRKTSSGSIYSP
+881 SRKTSSGYIYSP
-893 ASKAATVKPNLLRP
+893 TSKAVTVKPNLLRP

-916 KQTLSWKKISGA
+916 KQILSWKKVPGA
-928 TGYVIYQKKG
+928 TGYVLYQKKG
-938 NGSFKKVKTIS
+938 NGSFKKVKTVS
-949 SKNTSY
+949 ARNLNY
-955 TFKTAKN
+955 TFKTSKN
-962 ITYSY
+962 TTYSY
-967 RLVPYRTVNKKVKT
+967 RVVPYRTINRKAKT

-988 TGKAK
+988 TGKAR

>member
-25 APGSTVRVQA
+25 APGNIVRVQA

-68 KKNLNPVTMD
+68 KKNRNPVTMD

-166 QCFSSHATE
+166 QCFSSHAAET
-175 ACTQPANQTV
+175 CTQPANQNV
-185 SPVISVLPKLI
+185 SPVLSVLPRLV
-196 NIHFNEVSPITFT
+196 NIHFNVSSPVKFT
-209 EEQKTLA
+209 EEQKTLT
-216 IYITCNGFSYM
+216 IYATCNGFSYM
-227 SSSLDPASFTWSTG
+227 SSSLDPSSFTWSTG
-241 DPSIATVDQSGVIQL
+241 DPSVATVDQSGVIRL
-256 KSRGTTTVSAT
+256 KSKGNTTVTAT
-267 LKSCPDKTLSTD
+267 LKSCPDKILTADL
-279 INAYYDLENS
+279 NAYYDLEDS
-289 KETSLRYT
+289 KETSLT
-297 SSWNYTGNPITFSP
+297 YTGSWKYTGKPITFSP
-311 ELKFHGR
+311 VLKFHDR

-325 YTISFS
+325 YTLSFS

-366 TKVTFSQSSYLYTGT
+366 AEIAFSQSSYLYTGT

-417 TVSGKGNFTGESNKY
+417 TVSGKGNFTGETNKS

-481 YYDNTMASSRTNRP
+481 YFDNTMASSRTNRP

-521 GETIQLADPNC
+521 GETIELPDTNC
-532 KSESVTSYLRNNL
+532 GNGSVTTFLRNHL
-545 IITYNGTQLISDDFR
+545 VITYNGVQLTSDDYS
-560 ITSVYCSSSNEILDF
+560 ITSLRCSAGNEILGF
-575 SLSYKQNYSG
+575 SISYKQNYSG
-585 SRHMTSVKLCDL
+585 TRQMTSVKRCDL
-597 SDIPEQIFN
+597 SDIPEQIFS
-606 GNAVTPKPAVKY
+606 GNAVTPKPTVKY
-618 GSDTLQEGTDYIL
+618 GSATLQEGTDYVL
-631 SWKDN
+631 SWADN
-636 AKTGTSSVTVTG
+636 TKTGTGSVTVTG
-648 INNYFSSQ
+648 INKYFASQ
-656 SLTFKISAPAPTSTP
+656 TLTFKISAPAPTVTP
-671 TPKPTA
+671 TPKPTN
-677 TPKPKPTATP
+677 TP
-687 TPKPTATPKPKPTTT
+687 TPKPT
-702 PTPKPTATPTTKPT
+702 
-716 ATPTPKPT
+716 
-724 ATPTTKPT
+724 
-732 ATPTPKP
+732 
-739 TATPTPKPTATPTTK
+739 
-754 PTTPTPK
+754 
-761 PSTTPAPM
+761 STPAPK

-775 PMPSGT
+775 P
-781 PAPNPSGTPAP
+781 A
-792 NPSGTPAPNPSGT
+792 
-805 PAPVITN
+805 VVK
-812 LTAPSIKASA
+812 LTAPAIKAST
-822 SWNSCTLRWNRINNV
+822 SWNSCTLRWNRINNA
-837 RNYILYRKTNS
+837 RSYILYRKTNS
-848 GKYTKIK
+848 GKYVKLK
-855 TLNANATSY
+855 TLNANTTAY
-864 KDTKITMGNKYS
+864 KDTKITIGNKYS

-881 SRKTSSGSIYSP
+881 SRKTSSGYIYSP
-893 ASKAATVKPNLLRP
+893 TSKAVTVKPNLLRP

-916 KQTLSWKKISGA
+916 KQILSWKKVPGA
-928 TGYVIYQKKG
+928 TGYVLYQKKG
-938 NGSFKKVKTIS
+938 NGSFKKVKTVS
-949 SKNTSY
+949 ARNLNY
-955 TFKTAKN
+955 TFKTSKN
-962 ITYSY
+962 TTYSY
-967 RLVPYRTVNKKVKT
+967 RVVPYRTINRKAKT

-988 TGKAK
+988 TGKAR

>member
-25 APGSTVRVQA
+25 APGNIVRVQA

-68 KKNLNPVTMD
+68 KKNRNPVTMD

-88 AEELTVYASHT
+88 AEELTVYASHI

-175 ACTQPANQTV
+175 ACTQPANQNV
-185 SPVISVLPKLI
+185 SPVLSVLPRLV
-196 NIHFNEVSPITFT
+196 NIHFNVSSPVKFT
-209 EEQKTLA
+209 EEQKTLT
-216 IYITCNGFSYM
+216 IYATCNGFSYM
-227 SSSLDPASFTWSTG
+227 SSSLDPSSFTWSTG
-241 DPSIATVDQSGVIQL
+241 DPSVATVDQSGVIRL
-256 KSRGTTTVSAT
+256 KSKGNTTVTAT
-267 LKSCPDKTLSTD
+267 LKSCPDKILTADL
-279 INAYYDLENS
+279 NAYYDLEDS
-289 KETSLRYT
+289 KETSLT
-297 SSWNYTGNPITFSP
+297 YTGSWKYTGKPITFSP
-311 ELKFHGR
+311 VLKFHDR

-325 YTISFS
+325 YTLSFS

-359 WQINLSQ
+359 WQISLSQ
-366 TKVTFSQSSYLYTGT
+366 AEVTFSQSSYLYTGT

-417 TVSGKGNFTGESNKY
+417 TVSGKGNFTGETIKS

-481 YYDNTMASSRTNRP
+481 YFDNTMASSRTNRP

-521 GETIQLADPNC
+521 GETIELPDTNC
-532 KSESVTSYLRNNL
+532 GNGSVTTFLRNHL
-545 IITYNGTQLISDDFR
+545 VITYNGVQLTSDDYS
-560 ITSVYCSSSNEILDF
+560 ITSLRCSAGNEILGF
-575 SLSYKQNYSG
+575 SISYKQNYSG
-585 SRHMTSVKLCDL
+585 TRQMTSVKRCDL
-597 SDIPEQIFN
+597 SDIPEQIFS
-606 GNAVTPKPAVKY
+606 GNAVTPKPTVKY
-618 GSDTLQEGTDYIL
+618 GSATLQEGTDYVL
-631 SWKDN
+631 SWADN
-636 AKTGTSSVTVTG
+636 TKTGTGSVTVTG
-648 INNYFSSQ
+648 INKYFASQ
-656 SLTFKISAPAPTSTP
+656 TLTFKISAPAPTV
-671 TPKPTA
+671 
-677 TPKPKPTATP
+677 
-687 TPKPTATPKPKPTTT
+687 
-702 PTPKPTATPTTKPT
+702 
-716 ATPTPKPT
+716 
-724 ATPTTKPT
+724 
-732 ATPTPKP
+732 TPTPKP
-739 TATPTPKPTATPTTK
+739 TATPTPKPT
-754 PTTPTPK
+754 
-761 PSTTPAPM
+761 STPAPK

-775 PMPSGT
+775 P
-781 PAPNPSGTPAP
+781 A
-792 NPSGTPAPNPSGT
+792 
-805 PAPVITN
+805 VVK
-812 LTAPSIKASA
+812 LTAPAIKAST
-822 SWNSCTLRWNRINNV
+822 SWNSCTLRWNRINNAQS
-837 RNYILYRKTNS
+837 YILYRKTNS
-848 GKYTKIK
+848 GKYAKIK
-855 TLNANATSY
+855 TLNANTTSY
-864 KDTKITMGNKYS
+864 KDTKITIGNKYS

-881 SRKTSSGSIYSP
+881 SRKTSSGYIYSP
-893 ASKAATVKPNLLRP
+893 TSKAVTVKPNLLRP

-916 KQTLSWKKISGA
+916 KQILSWKKVPGA
-928 TGYVIYQKKG
+928 TGYVLYQKKG
-938 NGSFKKVKTIS
+938 NDSFKKVKTVS
-949 SKNTSY
+949 ARNLSY
-955 TFKTAKN
+955 TFKTSKN
-962 ITYSY
+962 TTYSY
-967 RLVPYRTVNKKVKT
+967 RVVPYRTINRKAKT

-988 TGKAK
+988 TGKAR

>member
-25 APGSTVRVQA
+25 APGNIVRVQA

-68 KKNLNPVTMD
+68 KKNRNPVTMD

-166 QCFSSHATE
+166 QCFSSHAAET
-175 ACTQPANQTV
+175 CTQPANQNV
-185 SPVISVLPKLI
+185 SPVLSVLPRLM
-196 NIHFNEVSPITFT
+196 NIHFNVSSPVKFT
-209 EEQKTLA
+209 EEQKTLT
-216 IYITCNGFSYM
+216 IYATCNGFSYM
-227 SSSLDPASFTWSTG
+227 SSSLDPSSFTWSTG
-241 DPSIATVDQSGVIQL
+241 DPSVATVDQSGVIRL
-256 KSRGTTTVSAT
+256 KSKGNTTVTAT
-267 LKSCPDKTLSTD
+267 LKSCPDKILTADL
-279 INAYYDLENS
+279 NAYYDLEDS
-289 KETSLRYT
+289 KETSLT
-297 SSWNYTGNPITFSP
+297 YTGSWKYTGKPITFSP
-311 ELKFHGR
+311 VLKFHNR

-325 YTISFS
+325 YTLSFS

-366 TKVTFSQSSYLYTGT
+366 AEVTFSQSSYLYTGT

-417 TVSGKGNFTGESNKY
+417 TVSGKGNFTGETNKS

-481 YYDNTMASSRTNRP
+481 YFDNTMASSRTNRP

-521 GETIQLADPNC
+521 GETIELPDTNC
-532 KSESVTSYLRNNL
+532 GNGSVTTFLRNHL
-545 IITYNGTQLISDDFR
+545 VITYNGVQLTSDDYS
-560 ITSVYCSSSNEILDF
+560 ITSLRCSAGNEILGF
-575 SLSYKQNYSG
+575 SISYKQNYSG
-585 SRHMTSVKLCDL
+585 TRQMTSVKRCDL
-597 SDIPEQIFN
+597 SDIPEQIFS
-606 GNAVTPKPAVKY
+606 GNAVTPKPTVKY
-618 GSDTLQEGTDYIL
+618 GSATLQEGTDYVL
-631 SWKDN
+631 SWADN
-636 AKTGTSSVTVTG
+636 TKTGTGSVTVTG
-648 INNYFSSQ
+648 INKYFASQ
-656 SLTFKISAPAPTSTP
+656 TLTFKISAPAPTVTP
-671 TPKPTA
+671 TPKPTN
-677 TPKPKPTATP
+677 TP
-687 TPKPTATPKPKPTTT
+687 TPKPT
-702 PTPKPTATPTTKPT
+702 
-716 ATPTPKPT
+716 
-724 ATPTTKPT
+724 
-732 ATPTPKP
+732 
-739 TATPTPKPTATPTTK
+739 
-754 PTTPTPK
+754 
-761 PSTTPAPM
+761 STPAP
-769 PSGTPA
+769 A
-775 PMPSGT
+775 
-781 PAPNPSGTPAP
+781 
-792 NPSGTPAPNPSGT
+792 
-805 PAPVITN
+805 VVK
-812 LTAPSIKASA
+812 LTAPAIKAST
-822 SWNSCTLRWNRINNV
+822 SWNSCTLRWNRVKNSQ
-837 RNYILYRKTNS
+837 NYILYRKTNS
-848 GKYTKIK
+848 GKYAKIK
-855 TLNANATSY
+855 TLNANTTSY
-864 KDTKITMGNKYS
+864 KDTKITIGNKYS

-881 SRKTSSGSIYSP
+881 SRKTSSGYIYSP
-893 ASKAATVKPNLLRP
+893 TSKAVTVKPNLLRP

-916 KQTLSWKKISGA
+916 KQILSWKKVPGA
-928 TGYVIYQKKG
+928 TGYVLYQKKG
-938 NGSFKKVKTIS
+938 NGSFKKVKTVS
-949 SKNTSY
+949 ARNLNY
-955 TFKTAKN
+955 TFKTSKN
-962 ITYSY
+962 TTYSY
-967 RLVPYRTVNKKVKT
+967 RVVPYRTINRKAKT

-988 TGKAK
+988 TGKAR

>member
-1 MNQTK
+1 MNETK
-6 EKKTRYLLWP
+6 EEKTRHLFWP

-25 APGSTVRVQA
+25 APVHMVRVQA
-35 ASDQTAVQLKLSQG
+35 ASDQSTVELKLSQG

-68 KKNLNPVTMD
+68 KKNRNPVTMD

-166 QCFSSHATE
+166 QCFSSHAAET
-175 ACTQPANQTV
+175 CTQPANQNV
-185 SPVISVLPKLI
+185 SPVLSVLPRLM
-196 NIHFNEVSPITFT
+196 NIHFNVSSPVKFT
-209 EEQKTLA
+209 EEQKTLT
-216 IYITCNGFSYM
+216 IYATCNGFSYM
-227 SSSLDPASFTWSTG
+227 SSSLDPSSFTWSTG
-241 DPSIATVDQSGVIQL
+241 DPSVATVDQSGVIRL
-256 KSRGTTTVSAT
+256 KSKGNTTVTAT
-267 LKSCPDKTLSTD
+267 LKSCPDKILTADL
-279 INAYYDLENS
+279 NAYYDLEDS
-289 KETSLRYT
+289 KETSLT
-297 SSWNYTGNPITFSP
+297 YTGSWKYTGKPITFSP
-311 ELKFHGR
+311 VLKFHDR

-325 YTISFS
+325 YTLSFS

-366 TKVTFSQSSYLYTGT
+366 AEVTFSQSSYLYTGT
-381 PLTPKPTVTWNGIT
+381 PLTPKPTVTWNGII

-417 TVSGKGNFTGESNKY
+417 TVSGKGNFTGETNKS

-481 YYDNTMASSRTNRP
+481 YFDNTMASSRTNRP

-521 GETIQLADPNC
+521 GETIELPDTNC
-532 KSESVTSYLRNNL
+532 GNGSVTTFLRNHL
-545 IITYNGTQLISDDFR
+545 VITYNGVQLTSDDYS
-560 ITSVYCSSSNEILDF
+560 ITSLRCSAGNEILGF
-575 SLSYKQNYSG
+575 SISYKQNYSG
-585 SRHMTSVKLCDL
+585 TRQMTSVKRCDL
-597 SDIPEQIFN
+597 SDIPEQIFS
-606 GNAVTPKPAVKY
+606 GNAVTPKPTVKY
-618 GSDTLQEGTDYIL
+618 GSATLQEGTDYVL
-631 SWKDN
+631 SWADN
-636 AKTGTSSVTVTG
+636 TKTGTGSVTVTG
-648 INNYFSSQ
+648 INKYFASQ
-656 SLTFKISAPAPTSTP
+656 TLTFKISAPSPTV
-671 TPKPTA
+671 
-677 TPKPKPTATP
+677 
-687 TPKPTATPKPKPTTT
+687 
-702 PTPKPTATPTTKPT
+702 
-716 ATPTPKPT
+716 
-724 ATPTTKPT
+724 
-732 ATPTPKP
+732 TPTPKP
-739 TATPTPKPTATPTTK
+739 TATPTPKPT
-754 PTTPTPK
+754 
-761 PSTTPAPM
+761 STPAPK

-775 PMPSGT
+775 P
-781 PAPNPSGTPAP
+781 A
-792 NPSGTPAPNPSGT
+792 
-805 PAPVITN
+805 VVK
-812 LTAPSIKASA
+812 LTAPAIKAST
-822 SWNSCTLRWNRINNV
+822 SWNSCTLRWNRINNAQS
-837 RNYILYRKTNS
+837 YILYRKTNS
-848 GKYTKIK
+848 GKYAKIK
-855 TLNANATSY
+855 TLNANTTSY
-864 KDTKITMGNKYS
+864 KDTKITIGNKYS

-881 SRKTSSGSIYSP
+881 SRKTSSGYIYSP
-893 ASKAATVKPNLLRP
+893 TSKAVTVKPNLLRP

-916 KQTLSWKKISGA
+916 KQILSWKKVPGA
-928 TGYVIYQKKG
+928 TGYVLYQKKG
-938 NGSFKKVKTIS
+938 NDSFKKVKTVS
-949 SKNTSY
+949 ARNLSY
-955 TFKTAKN
+955 TFKTSKN
-962 ITYSY
+962 TTYSY
-967 RLVPYRTVNKKVKT
+967 RVVPYRTINRKAKT

-988 TGKAK
+988 TGKAR

>member
-25 APGSTVRVQA
+25 APGNIVRVQA

-68 KKNLNPVTMD
+68 KKNRNPVTMD

-166 QCFSSHATE
+166 QCFSSHAAET
-175 ACTQPANQTV
+175 CTQPANQNV
-185 SPVISVLPKLI
+185 SPVLSVLPRLV
-196 NIHFNEVSPITFT
+196 NIHFNVSSPVKFT
-209 EEQKTLA
+209 EEQKTLT
-216 IYITCNGFSYM
+216 IYATCNGFSYM
-227 SSSLDPASFTWSTG
+227 SSSLDPSSFTWSTG
-241 DPSIATVDQSGVIQL
+241 DPSVATVDQSGVIRL
-256 KSRGTTTVSAT
+256 KSKGNTTVTAT
-267 LKSCPDKTLSTD
+267 LKSCPDKILTADL
-279 INAYYDLENS
+279 NAYYDLEDS
-289 KETSLRYT
+289 KETSLT
-297 SSWNYTGNPITFSP
+297 YTGSWKYTGKPITFSP
-311 ELKFHGR
+311 VLKFHDR

-325 YTISFS
+325 YTLSFS

-366 TKVTFSQSSYLYTGT
+366 AEIAFSQSSYLYTGT

-417 TVSGKGNFTGESNKY
+417 TVSGKGNFTGETNKS

-481 YYDNTMASSRTNRP
+481 YFDNTMASSRTNRP

-521 GETIQLADPNC
+521 GETIELPDTNC
-532 KSESVTSYLRNNL
+532 GNGSVTTFLRNHL
-545 IITYNGTQLISDDFR
+545 VITYNGVQLTSDDYS
-560 ITSVYCSSSNEILDF
+560 ITSLRCSAGNEILGF
-575 SLSYKQNYSG
+575 SISYKQNYSG
-585 SRHMTSVKLCDL
+585 TRQMTSVKRCDL
-597 SDIPEQIFN
+597 SDIPEQIFS
-606 GNAVTPKPAVKY
+606 GNAVTPKPTVKY
-618 GSDTLQEGTDYIL
+618 GSATLQEGTDYVL
-631 SWKDN
+631 SWADN
-636 AKTGTSSVTVTG
+636 TKTGTGSVTVTG
-648 INNYFSSQ
+648 INKYFASQ
-656 SLTFKISAPAPTSTP
+656 TLTFKISAPAPTVTP
-671 TPKPTA
+671 TPKPTN
-677 TPKPKPTATP
+677 TP
-687 TPKPTATPKPKPTTT
+687 TPKPT
-702 PTPKPTATPTTKPT
+702 
-716 ATPTPKPT
+716 
-724 ATPTTKPT
+724 
-732 ATPTPKP
+732 
-739 TATPTPKPTATPTTK
+739 
-754 PTTPTPK
+754 
-761 PSTTPAPM
+761 STPAP
-769 PSGTPA
+769 A
-775 PMPSGT
+775 
-781 PAPNPSGTPAP
+781 
-792 NPSGTPAPNPSGT
+792 
-805 PAPVITN
+805 VVK
-812 LTAPSIKASA
+812 LTAPAIKAST
-822 SWNSCTLRWNRINNV
+822 SWNSCTLRWNRVKNSQ
-837 RNYILYRKTNS
+837 NYILYRKTNS
-848 GKYTKIK
+848 GKYAKIK
-855 TLNANATSY
+855 TLNANTTSY
-864 KDTKITMGNKYS
+864 KDTKITIGNKYS

-881 SRKTSSGSIYSP
+881 SRKTSSGYIYSP
-893 ASKAATVKPNLLRP
+893 TSKAVTVKPNLLRP

-916 KQTLSWKKISGA
+916 KQILSWKKVPGA
-928 TGYVIYQKKG
+928 TGYVLYQKKG
-938 NGSFKKVKTIS
+938 NGSFKKVKTVS
-949 SKNTSY
+949 ARNLNY
-955 TFKTAKN
+955 TFKTSKN
-962 ITYSY
+962 TTYSY
-967 RLVPYRTVNKKVKT
+967 RVVPYRTINRKAKT

-988 TGKAK
+988 TGKAR

>member
-25 APGSTVRVQA
+25 APGNIVRVQA

-68 KKNLNPVTMD
+68 KKNRNPVTMD

-166 QCFSSHATE
+166 QCFSSHAAET
-175 ACTQPANQTV
+175 CTQPANQNV
-185 SPVISVLPKLI
+185 SPVLSVLPRLV
-196 NIHFNEVSPITFT
+196 NIHFNVSSPVKFT
-209 EEQKTLA
+209 EEQKTLT
-216 IYITCNGFSYM
+216 IYATCNGFSYM
-227 SSSLDPASFTWSTG
+227 SSSLDPSSFTWSTG
-241 DPSIATVDQSGVIQL
+241 DPSVATVDQSGVIRL
-256 KSRGTTTVSAT
+256 KSKGNTTVTAT
-267 LKSCPDKTLSTD
+267 LKSCPDKILTADL
-279 INAYYDLENS
+279 NAYYDLEDS
-289 KETSLRYT
+289 KETSLT
-297 SSWNYTGNPITFSP
+297 YTGSWKYTGKPITFSP
-311 ELKFHGR
+311 VLKFHDR

-325 YTISFS
+325 YTLSFS

-366 TKVTFSQSSYLYTGT
+366 AEVTFSQSSYLYTGT

-417 TVSGKGNFTGESNKY
+417 TVSGKGNFTGETNKS

-481 YYDNTMASSRTNRP
+481 YFDNTMASSRTNRP

-521 GETIQLADPNC
+521 GETIELPDTNC
-532 KSESVTSYLRNNL
+532 GNGSVTTFLRNHL
-545 IITYNGTQLISDDFR
+545 VITYNGVQLTSDDYS
-560 ITSVYCSSSNEILDF
+560 ITSLRCSAGNEILGF
-575 SLSYKQNYSG
+575 SISYKQNYSG
-585 SRHMTSVKLCDL
+585 TRQMTSVKRCDL
-597 SDIPEQIFN
+597 SDIPEQIFS
-606 GNAVTPKPAVKY
+606 GNAVTPKPTVKY
-618 GSDTLQEGTDYIL
+618 GSATLQEGTDYVL
-631 SWKDN
+631 SWADN
-636 AKTGTSSVTVTG
+636 TKTGTGSVTVTG
-648 INNYFSSQ
+648 INKYFASQ
-656 SLTFKISAPAPTSTP
+656 TLTFKISAPAPTV
-671 TPKPTA
+671 
-677 TPKPKPTATP
+677 
-687 TPKPTATPKPKPTTT
+687 
-702 PTPKPTATPTTKPT
+702 
-716 ATPTPKPT
+716 
-724 ATPTTKPT
+724 
-732 ATPTPKP
+732 TPTPKP
-739 TATPTPKPTATPTTK
+739 TATPTPKPT
-754 PTTPTPK
+754 
-761 PSTTPAPM
+761 STPAPK

-775 PMPSGT
+775 P
-781 PAPNPSGTPAP
+781 A
-792 NPSGTPAPNPSGT
+792 
-805 PAPVITN
+805 VVK
-812 LTAPSIKASA
+812 LTAPAIKAST
-822 SWNSCTLRWNRINNV
+822 SWNSCTLRWNRINNA
-837 RNYILYRKTNS
+837 RSYILYRKTNS
-848 GKYTKIK
+848 GKYAKIK
-855 TLNANATSY
+855 TLNANTTSY
-864 KDTKITMGNKYS
+864 KDTKITIGNKYS

-881 SRKTSSGSIYSP
+881 SRKTSSGYIYSP
-893 ASKAATVKPNLLRP
+893 TSKAVTVKPNLLRP

-916 KQTLSWKKISGA
+916 KQILSWKKVPGA
-928 TGYVIYQKKG
+928 TGYVLYQKKG
-938 NGSFKKVKTIS
+938 NGSFKKVKTVS
-949 SKNTSY
+949 ARNLNY
-955 TFKTAKN
+955 TFKTSKN
-962 ITYSY
+962 TTYSY
-967 RLVPYRTVNKKVKT
+967 RVVPYRTINRKAKT

-988 TGKAK
+988 TGKAR